1 MRNLSSRWKEKV
13 KNGMDVHYL
22 KYADITLTDGT
33 VLNLTNADLWQNGMT
48 FEDSVSG
55 DSSFDIGSAIIN
67 VLTLSI
73 NNFEGQYSDYDFEG
87 AEAVCYIGLQF
98 DDGIIEKTRICTAT
112 VVEQPEDETVSID
125 LTCED
130 NMRKF
135 DRNYSESKLIYPATR
150 EQIVRDA
157 CEVCGVTLQTVH
169 FDNDDYIVKA
179 RPSDDALTFRQVLQW
194 VAQIGCQWM
203 RCDEYGRLCVSWFDD
218 ITEEKLIINENG
230 VLTTSSESNIVL
242 KMSNQDETLTAEN
255 GILFEN
261 DGTLSLYAVD
271 GKGNVSNVSS
281 TYGFTPQHTDVVIT
295 GVLVTEYNDSVGEEP
310 EKYMAG
316 LKGYVLD
323 ISGNKLIQKG
333 EGKKIASM
341 IAEKCVGM
349 SFRPFESECPTN
361 ISLEAG
367 DVVII
372 VDRNRKVYK
381 SFITTTTL
389 QPGNGQKIACNA
401 KSAAKNSSTRYSQLT
416 QAYVEARKMI
426 KAEKTAREKALEEFG
441 KRMDAATGVYTT
453 IEKQEDGSEVFYL
466 HDKPTL
472 AESKAVWKMTSE
484 AWGVSTDGGKTWNGG
499 MTVDGDTI
507 VRILNAVGINADWIN
522 TGKLL
527 GKFIDAKNLRVSTED
542 GTVTFYINEKGQVF
556 IQPTAFFLSD
566 NKTLDEAIADKTIEE
581 AQKLTTLNVILSNE
595 YQAIVTD
602 ANGNYTTFPE
612 CSTTV
617 QVMYGVENVTND
629 ASYTITEDNVTG
641 TWDEKNHKYTVT
653 GLSADTGHVNFV
665 VNYKTFSITKQFSI
679 SKQKQGKQG
688 DKGDSATTYVIETD
702 TTVIMRTADETY
714 VPETVL
720 FKNYVVS
727 GNNKIL
733 RKSNI
738 LVQTTTDGST
748 FSTIKNVDVDDGQYT
763 LYLSTIASDVTAIRY
778 IFRSINLGN
787 PQLATVTIPIINDTE
802 LTEKQIFNLLTHNG
816 TRDLLT
822 YVDGKLYLNGT
833 YIKGKTVAADKL
845 NVEDLYAVAAS
856 IAQWTIKEN
865 YIQSKSGN
873 IRLYSDGRIKIGN
886 AVFSQSEDGDTA
898 CNIKYGLHLFCKNIT
913 DSSGFIDPSGMFAI
927 SGLASN
933 ASGSTLILYNNYV
946 YKLSSSSK
954 RYKKHV
960 KNMTSSEAERLLD
973 IPVVWF
979 EYNEG
984 YLASG
989 DRFEGKPLPGFY
1001 AEDVYDAFPEGAML
1015 NESGQVEDW
1024 NYRTMVPAMMKLI
1037 QDQQE
1042 TINSLNK
1049 RIERLERGE

>member
-1 MRNLSSRWKEKV
+1 MINVSNAFKKKIAEGYPV
-13 KNGMDVHYL
+13 IEEV
-22 KYADITLTDGT
+22 DITFPDGT
-33 VLNLTNADLWQNGMT
+33 VKTVNKEILNSGNDIVDGVDGSSFPIGQTVCKSLQLSLDNSQEQWKNYYFYGAKLRVKLKMELDDGTTETINRGMFTVTTPEEYGEDVELTALDDMYKANKTYTTSLAFPQDAYVVLQDACQRCGISLGTGSGAMEHATFPIQSVPDGMT
-48 FEDSVSG
+48 FRDVIGCIAMIESANARIDNGGYLQLVKWDFSGVNVDNAPTVDSEG
-55 DSSFDIGSAIIN
+55 FLKFGGGSAIDSSGYISPVGDWMIDSDGFLYLN
-67 VLTLSI
+67 EGVNAPQRLRDYLSAPTLSTDNI
-73 NNFEGQYSDYDFEG
+73 VITGIQLKSGDASYQYGSNEY
-87 AEAVCYIGLQF
+87 
-98 DDGIIEKTRICTAT
+98 
-112 VVEQPEDETVSID
+112 
-125 LTCED
+125 
-130 NMRKF
+130 
-135 DRNYSESKLIYPATR
+135 
-150 EQIVRDA
+150 
-157 CEVCGVTLQTVH
+157 
-169 FDNDDYIVKA
+169 
-179 RPSDDALTFRQVLQW
+179 VLQIENTLLQANQLPI
-194 VAQIGCQWM
+194 VAEWIGASLTGKQFRSM
-203 RCDEYGRLCVSWFDD
+203 EGDLLYNPLIEFGDMARTYDRKENVY
-218 ITEEKLIINENG
+218 ITPITYVASGLNG
-230 VLTTSSESNIVL
+230 ATTVRTQAESPIR
-242 KMSNQDETLTAEN
+242 
-255 GILFEN
+255 G
-261 DGTLSLYAVD
+261 
-271 GKGNVSNVSS
+271 SS
-281 TYGFTPQHTDVVIT
+281 TYNSD
-295 GVLVTEYNDSVGEEP
+295 
-310 EKYMAG
+310 A
-316 LKGYVLD
+316 LKT
-323 ISGNKLIQKG
+323 LIQA
-333 EGKKIASM
+333 KKLVEV
-341 IAEKCVGM
+341 EK
-349 SFRPFESECPTN
+349 N
-361 ISLEAG
+361 
-367 DVVII
+367 
-372 VDRNRKVYK
+372 
-381 SFITTTTL
+381 
-389 QPGNGQKIACNA
+389 
-401 KSAAKNSSTRYSQLT
+401 
-416 QAYVEARKMI
+416 
-426 KAEKTAREKALEEFG
+426 ARELAVGKLEEAMKNASG
-441 KRMDAATGVYTT
+441 LYETPVL
-453 IEKQEDGSEVFYL
+453 QEDGSTITYL

-472 AESKAVWKMTSE
+472 EESKTIIKFTAE
-484 AWGVSTDGGKTWNGG
+484 AIGVSNDGGKTYPYGFIL
-499 MTVDGDTI
+499 TGDLITK
-507 VRILNAVGINADWIN
+507 ILYAEGINADYIN

-602 ANGNYTTFPE
+602 ADGNYTTFPE

-629 ASYTITEDNVTG
+629 ASYTITEENITG

-665 VNYKTFSITKQFSI
+665 VNYKAFSITKQFSI
-679 SKQKQGKQG
+679 AKQKQGKQG

-720 FKNYVVS
+720 FKNYVIS
-727 GNNKIL
+727 GNNKTL

-748 FSTIKNVDVDDGQYT
+748 FSTIKNMNVDDGQYT

-787 PQLATVTIPIINDTE
+787 PQLATVTIPIVNDTE

-898 CNIKYGLHLFCKNIT
+898 CCVKYGMHIFCKNAT
-913 DSSGFIDPSGMFAI
+913 DSSGITDPSGMLAI
-927 SGLASN
+927 SGLTSN

-984 YLASG
+984 YLAPG

-1024 NYRTMVPAMMKLI
+1024 NYRTMIPAMLKLI
-1037 QDQQE
+1037 QNQQE
-1042 TINSLNK
+1042 TINNLVERVNK
-1049 RIERLERGE
+1049 LERKNIHE

>member
-1 MRNLSSRWKEKV
+1 MINVSNAFKKKIAEGYPV
-13 KNGMDVHYL
+13 IEEV
-22 KYADITLTDGT
+22 DITFPDGT
-33 VLNLTNADLWQNGMT
+33 VKTVNKEILNSGNDIVDGVDGSSFPIGQTVCKSLQLSLDNSQEQWKNYYFYGAKLRVKLKMELDDGTTETINRGMFTVTTPEEYGEDVELTALDDMYKANKTYTTSLAFPQDAYVVLQDACQRCGISLGTGSGAMEHATFPIQSVPDGMT
-48 FEDSVSG
+48 FRDVIGCIAMIESANARIDNGGYLKLVKWDFSGVNVDNAPTVDSEG
-55 DSSFDIGSAIIN
+55 FLKFGGGSAIDSSGYISPVGDWMIDSDGFLYLN
-67 VLTLSI
+67 EGVNAPQRLRDYLSAPTLST
-73 NNFEGQYSDYDFEG
+73 D
-87 AEAVCYIGLQF
+87 
-98 DDGIIEKTRICTAT
+98 
-112 VVEQPEDETVSID
+112 
-125 LTCED
+125 
-130 NMRKF
+130 
-135 DRNYSESKLIYPATR
+135 
-150 EQIVRDA
+150 
-157 CEVCGVTLQTVH
+157 
-169 FDNDDYIVKA
+169 
-179 RPSDDALTFRQVLQW
+179 
-194 VAQIGCQWM
+194 
-203 RCDEYGRLCVSWFDD
+203 
-218 ITEEKLIINENG
+218 
-230 VLTTSSESNIVL
+230 NIVITGIQV
-242 KMSNQDETLTAEN
+242 KSGDASYQYGSNEYILQIENTLLQANQLPVVAEWIGASLIGKQFRSMEGDLLYNPLIEFGDMARTYDRKENVYITPITYVASGLN
-255 GILFEN
+255 GATTVRTQAESPIR
-261 DGTLSLYAVD
+261 G
-271 GKGNVSNVSS
+271 SS
-281 TYGFTPQHTDVVIT
+281 TYNSD
-295 GVLVTEYNDSVGEEP
+295 
-310 EKYMAG
+310 A
-316 LKGYVLD
+316 LKT
-323 ISGNKLIQKG
+323 LIQA
-333 EGKKIASM
+333 KKLVE
-341 IAEKCVGM
+341 AEKNARELAVGK
-349 SFRPFESECPTN
+349 
-361 ISLEAG
+361 LEEAM
-367 DVVII
+367 
-372 VDRNRKVYK
+372 
-381 SFITTTTL
+381 
-389 QPGNGQKIACNA
+389 
-401 KSAAKNSSTRYSQLT
+401 KSASGLYETPVL
-416 QAYVEARKMI
+416 
-426 KAEKTAREKALEEFG
+426 
-441 KRMDAATGVYTT
+441 
-453 IEKQEDGSEVFYL
+453 QEDGSTITYL

-472 AESKAVWKMTSE
+472 EESKTIIKFTAE
-484 AWGVSTDGGKTWNGG
+484 AIGVSNDGGKTYPYGFIL
-499 MTVDGDTI
+499 TGDLITK
-507 VRILNAVGINADWIN
+507 ILYAEGINADYIN
-522 TGKLL
+522 AGKLL
-527 GKFIDAKNLRVSTED
+527 GEFIDAKNLRVSTED

-602 ANGNYTTFPE
+602 ANGNYTAFPE

-617 QVMYGVENVTND
+617 QVMYGAENVTND
-629 ASYTITEDNVTG
+629 ASYTITEENITG
-641 TWDEKNHKYTVT
+641 TWNEKNHKYTAT

-665 VNYKTFSITKQFSI
+665 VKYKTFSITKQFSI
-679 SKQKQGKQG
+679 AKQKQGKQG

-702 TTVIMRTADETY
+702 TTVIMRTADGTY

-727 GNNKIL
+727 GSNKTL

-748 FSTIKNVDVDDGQYT
+748 FSTIKNMNVDDGQYT

-845 NVEDLYAVAAS
+845 NVDDLYAVAAS
-856 IAQWTIKEN
+856 IAQWIIKEN

-873 IRLYSDGRIKIGN
+873 IRLYSDGRLQIGN
-886 AVFSQSEDGDTA
+886 SVFSQSKDGDTA

-960 KNMTSSEAERLLD
+960 KNMTSSEAKRLLD

-984 YLASG
+984 YLAPG
-989 DRFEGKPLPGFY
+989 DRFDGKPLPGFY
-1001 AEDVYDAFPEGAML
+1001 AEDVYNAFPECAML

-1024 NYRTMVPAMMKLI
+1024 NYRTMIPAMMKLI

>member
-1 MRNLSSRWKEKV
+1 MINVSNAFKKKIAEGYPV
-13 KNGMDVHYL
+13 IEEV
-22 KYADITLTDGT
+22 DITFSDGT
-33 VLNLTNADLWQNGMT
+33 VKTVNEEILNSGNDIVDGVDGSSFPIGQTVCKSLQLSLDNSQEQWKNYYFYGAKLRVKLKMELDDGTTETINRGMFTVTTPEEYGEDVELTALDDMYKANKTYTTSLAFPQDAYVVLQDACQRCGISLGTGSGAMEHATFPIQSVPDGMT
-48 FEDSVSG
+48 FRDVIGCIAMIESANARIDNGGYLQLVKWDFSGVNVDNAPTVDSEG
-55 DSSFDIGSAIIN
+55 FLKFGGGSAIDSSGYISPVGDWMIDPDGFLYLN
-67 VLTLSI
+67 EGVNAPQRLRDYLSAPTLS
-73 NNFEGQYSDYDFEG
+73 
-87 AEAVCYIGLQF
+87 
-98 DDGIIEKTRICTAT
+98 T
-112 VVEQPEDETVSID
+112 
-125 LTCED
+125 D
-130 NMRKF
+130 N
-135 DRNYSESKLIYPATR
+135 I
-150 EQIVRDA
+150 
-157 CEVCGVTLQTVH
+157 
-169 FDNDDYIVKA
+169 
-179 RPSDDALTFRQVLQW
+179 
-194 VAQIGCQWM
+194 
-203 RCDEYGRLCVSWFDD
+203 
-218 ITEEKLIINENG
+218 
-230 VLTTSSESNIVL
+230 
-242 KMSNQDETLTAEN
+242 
-255 GILFEN
+255 
-261 DGTLSLYAVD
+261 
-271 GKGNVSNVSS
+271 
-281 TYGFTPQHTDVVIT
+281 VIT
-295 GVLVTEYNDSVGEEP
+295 GIQVKSGDVSYQYGSNE
-310 EKYMAG
+310 
-316 LKGYVLD
+316 YVLQIENTLLQAKQLPVVAEWIGASLVGKQFRSMEGD
-323 ISGNKLIQKG
+323 LLYNPLIEFGDMARTYDRKENVYITPITYVASGLNGATTVRTQAESPIRGNSTYNSDALKTLIQA
-333 EGKKIASM
+333 KKLVE
-341 IAEKCVGM
+341 AEK
-349 SFRPFESECPTN
+349 S
-361 ISLEAG
+361 
-367 DVVII
+367 
-372 VDRNRKVYK
+372 
-381 SFITTTTL
+381 
-389 QPGNGQKIACNA
+389 
-401 KSAAKNSSTRYSQLT
+401 
-416 QAYVEARKMI
+416 
-426 KAEKTAREKALEEFG
+426 ARELAVGKLEEAMKG
-441 KRMDAATGVYTT
+441 ASGLYETSVL
-453 IEKQEDGSEVFYL
+453 QEDGSTITYL

-472 AESKAVWKMTSE
+472 EESKTIIKFTAE
-484 AWGVSTDGGKTWNGG
+484 AIGVSNDGGKTYPYGFIL
-499 MTVDGDTI
+499 TGDLITKF
-507 VRILNAVGINADWIN
+507 LYAEGINAYYIN
-522 TGKLL
+522 AGKLL

-602 ANGNYTTFPE
+602 ADGNYATFPE

-617 QVMYGVENVTND
+617 QVMYGAQNVTND
-629 ASYTITEDNVTG
+629 ASYTITEKNITG

-679 SKQKQGKQG
+679 AKQKQGKQG
-688 DKGDSATTYVIETD
+688 NKGDSATTYVIETD

-727 GNNKIL
+727 GNNKTL

-748 FSTIKNVDVDDGQYT
+748 FSTIKNMNVDDGQYT

-873 IRLYSDGRIKIGN
+873 IRLYSDGRLRIGN
-886 AVFSQSEDGDTA
+886 SVFSQSTDGDTA
-898 CNIKYGLHLFCKNIT
+898 CWIKYGLHLFCKNAT
-913 DSSGFIDPSGMFAI
+913 DSSGITDPSGMFAI
-927 SGLASN
+927 SGLTSN

-979 EYNEG
+979 RYNDG
-984 YLASG
+984 YLAPG

-1001 AEDVYDAFPEGAML
+1001 AEDVYDAFPECAML

-1024 NYRTMVPAMMKLI
+1024 NYRTMIPAMMKLI

>member
-1 MRNLSSRWKEKV
+1 MINVSNAFKKKIVEGYPV
-13 KNGMDVHYL
+13 IEEV
-22 KYADITLTDGT
+22 DITFPDGT
-33 VLNLTNADLWQNGMT
+33 VKTVNKEILNSGNDIVDGVDGSSFPIGQTVCKSLQLSLDNSQEQWKNYYFYGAKLRVKLKMELDDGTTETINRGMFTVTTPEEYGEDVELTALDDMYKANKTYTTSLAFPQDAYVVLQDACQRCGISLGTGSGAMEHATFPIQSVPDGMT
-48 FEDSVSG
+48 FRDVIGCIAMIESANARIDNGGYLQLVKWDFSGVNVDNAPTVDSEG
-55 DSSFDIGSAIIN
+55 FLKFGGGSAIDSSGYISPVGDWMIDSDGFLYLN
-67 VLTLSI
+67 EGVNAPQRLRDYLSAPTLST
-73 NNFEGQYSDYDFEG
+73 D
-87 AEAVCYIGLQF
+87 
-98 DDGIIEKTRICTAT
+98 
-112 VVEQPEDETVSID
+112 
-125 LTCED
+125 
-130 NMRKF
+130 
-135 DRNYSESKLIYPATR
+135 
-150 EQIVRDA
+150 
-157 CEVCGVTLQTVH
+157 
-169 FDNDDYIVKA
+169 
-179 RPSDDALTFRQVLQW
+179 
-194 VAQIGCQWM
+194 
-203 RCDEYGRLCVSWFDD
+203 
-218 ITEEKLIINENG
+218 
-230 VLTTSSESNIVL
+230 NIVITGIQV
-242 KMSNQDETLTAEN
+242 KSGDASYQYGSNEYILQIENTLLQANQLPVVAEWIGASLIGKQFRSMEGDLLYNPLIEFGDMARTYDRKENVYITPITYAASGLN
-255 GILFEN
+255 GATTVKTQAESPIR
-261 DGTLSLYAVD
+261 G
-271 GKGNVSNVSS
+271 SS
-281 TYGFTPQHTDVVIT
+281 TYNSD
-295 GVLVTEYNDSVGEEP
+295 
-310 EKYMAG
+310 A
-316 LKGYVLD
+316 LKT
-323 ISGNKLIQKG
+323 LIQA
-333 EGKKIASM
+333 KKLVEV
-341 IAEKCVGM
+341 EK
-349 SFRPFESECPTN
+349 N
-361 ISLEAG
+361 
-367 DVVII
+367 
-372 VDRNRKVYK
+372 
-381 SFITTTTL
+381 
-389 QPGNGQKIACNA
+389 
-401 KSAAKNSSTRYSQLT
+401 
-416 QAYVEARKMI
+416 
-426 KAEKTAREKALEEFG
+426 ARELAVGKLEEAMKNASG
-441 KRMDAATGVYTT
+441 LYETPVL
-453 IEKQEDGSEVFYL
+453 QEDGSTITYL

-472 AESKAVWKMTSE
+472 EESKTIIKFTAE
-484 AWGVSTDGGKTWNGG
+484 AIGVSNDGGKTYPYGFIL
-499 MTVDGDTI
+499 TGDLITK
-507 VRILNAVGINADWIN
+507 ILYAEGINADYIN
-522 TGKLL
+522 AGKLL

-602 ANGNYTTFPE
+602 ADGNYTTFPE

-629 ASYTITEDNVTG
+629 ASYTIAEENVTG
-641 TWDEKNHKYTVT
+641 SWDEKNHKYTVT

-679 SKQKQGKQG
+679 AKQKQGKQG
-688 DKGDSATTYVIETD
+688 NKGDSATTYVIETD

-748 FSTIKNVDVDDGQYT
+748 FNTIKNMNVDDGQYT

-856 IAQWTIKEN
+856 IAQWVIKES

-873 IRLYSDGRIKIGN
+873 IRLYSDGRLRIGN
-886 AVFSQSEDGDTA
+886 SVFSQSTDGDTA
-898 CNIKYGLHLFCKNIT
+898 CWIKYGLHLFCKNAT
-913 DSSGFIDPSGMFAI
+913 DSSGITDPSGMFAI
-927 SGLASN
+927 SGLTRN

-960 KNMTSSEAERLLD
+960 KNMTSGEAERLLD

-979 EYNEG
+979 KYNEG
-984 YLASG
+984 YLAPG

-1042 TINSLNK
+1042 TINSLIK

>member
-1 MRNLSSRWKEKV
+1 MINVSNAFKKKIAEGYPV
-13 KNGMDVHYL
+13 IEEV
-22 KYADITLTDGT
+22 DITFSDGT
-33 VLNLTNADLWQNGMT
+33 VKTVNKEILNSGNDIVDGVDGSSFPVGQTVCKSLQLFLDNSQEQWKNYYFYGAKLRVKLKMELDDGTTETINKGSFTVTTPEEYGEDVELTALDDMYKANKTYTTSLAFPQDAYVVLRDACQRCGISLGIGSGAMEHATFQIQSVPDGMT
-48 FEDSVSG
+48 FRDVIGCIAMIESANARIDNGGYLQLVKWDFSGVNVDNAPTVDSEGFLKFGGGSVIDSSGYISPVGDWMIDPDGFLYLNEGVNAPQRLRDYLSAPTLSTDNIVITGIQVKSG
-55 DSSFDIGSAIIN
+55 DASYQYGSN
-67 VLTLSI
+67 EYVLQIENTL
-73 NNFEGQYSDYDFEG
+73 
-87 AEAVCYIGLQF
+87 
-98 DDGIIEKTRICTAT
+98 
-112 VVEQPEDETVSID
+112 
-125 LTCED
+125 
-130 NMRKF
+130 
-135 DRNYSESKLIYPATR
+135 
-150 EQIVRDA
+150 
-157 CEVCGVTLQTVH
+157 LQTNQLSVVAEWIGASLIGKQ
-169 FDNDDYIVKA
+169 FRSMEGDLLYNPLIEFGDMARTYDRKENVYIT
-179 RPSDDALTFRQVLQW
+179 PITY
-194 VAQIGCQWM
+194 VASG
-203 RCDEYGRLCVSWFDD
+203 L
-218 ITEEKLIINENG
+218 NG
-230 VLTTSSESNIVL
+230 ATTVRTQAESPIR
-242 KMSNQDETLTAEN
+242 
-255 GILFEN
+255 G
-261 DGTLSLYAVD
+261 
-271 GKGNVSNVSS
+271 SS
-281 TYGFTPQHTDVVIT
+281 TYNSN
-295 GVLVTEYNDSVGEEP
+295 VLKT
-310 EKYMAG
+310 
-316 LKGYVLD
+316 
-323 ISGNKLIQKG
+323 LIQA
-333 EGKKIASM
+333 KKLVEV
-341 IAEKCVGM
+341 EK
-349 SFRPFESECPTN
+349 N
-361 ISLEAG
+361 
-367 DVVII
+367 
-372 VDRNRKVYK
+372 
-381 SFITTTTL
+381 
-389 QPGNGQKIACNA
+389 
-401 KSAAKNSSTRYSQLT
+401 
-416 QAYVEARKMI
+416 
-426 KAEKTAREKALEEFG
+426 ARELAVGKLEEAMKNASG
-441 KRMDAATGVYTT
+441 LYETPVL
-453 IEKQEDGSEVFYL
+453 QEDGSTITYL

-472 AESKAVWKMTSE
+472 EESKTIIKFTAE
-484 AWGVSTDGGKTWNGG
+484 AIGVSNDGGKTYPYGFIL
-499 MTVDGDTI
+499 TGDLIT
-507 VRILNAVGINADWIN
+507 RILYAEGINADYIN

-542 GTVTFYINEKGQVF
+542 GAVTFYINEKGQVF

-617 QVMYGVENVTND
+617 QVMYGAQNVTND
-629 ASYTITEDNVTG
+629 ASYTITEENITG

-665 VNYKTFSITKQFSI
+665 VSYKTFSITKQFSI
-679 SKQKQGKQG
+679 AKQKQGKQG
-688 DKGDSATTYVIETD
+688 NKGDSATTYVIETD
-702 TTVIMRTADETY
+702 ATVIMRTADETY

-727 GNNKIL
+727 GSNKTL

-738 LVQTTTDGST
+738 LVQTTIDGST
-748 FSTIKNVDVDDGQYT
+748 FSTIKNVNVDDGQYT

-822 YVDGKLYLNGT
+822 YVDGKLFLNGT

-845 NVEDLYAVAAS
+845 NVDDLYAVAAS

-984 YLASG
+984 YLAPG

-1042 TINSLNK
+1042 TINSLIK

>member
-1 MRNLSSRWKEKV
+1 MINVSNAFKKKIAEGYPV
-13 KNGMDVHYL
+13 IEEV
-22 KYADITLTDGT
+22 DITFPDGT
-33 VLNLTNADLWQNGMT
+33 VKTVNKEILNSGNDIVDGVDGSSFPIGQTVCKSLQLSLDNSQEQWKNYYFYGAKLRVKLKMELDDGTTETINRGMFTVTTPEEYGEDVELTALDDMYKANKTYTTSLAFPQDAYVVLQDACQRCGISLGTGSGAMEHATFPIQSVPDGMT
-48 FEDSVSG
+48 FRDVIGCIAMIESANARIDNGGYLQLVKWDFSGVNVDNAPTVDSEG
-55 DSSFDIGSAIIN
+55 FLKFGGGSAIDSSGYISPVGDWMIDSDGFLYLN
-67 VLTLSI
+67 EGVNAPQRLRDYLSAPTLST
-73 NNFEGQYSDYDFEG
+73 D
-87 AEAVCYIGLQF
+87 
-98 DDGIIEKTRICTAT
+98 
-112 VVEQPEDETVSID
+112 
-125 LTCED
+125 
-130 NMRKF
+130 
-135 DRNYSESKLIYPATR
+135 
-150 EQIVRDA
+150 
-157 CEVCGVTLQTVH
+157 
-169 FDNDDYIVKA
+169 
-179 RPSDDALTFRQVLQW
+179 
-194 VAQIGCQWM
+194 
-203 RCDEYGRLCVSWFDD
+203 
-218 ITEEKLIINENG
+218 
-230 VLTTSSESNIVL
+230 NIVITGIQV
-242 KMSNQDETLTAEN
+242 KSGDASYQYGSNEYILQIENTLLQANQLPVVAEWIGASLIGKQFRSMEGDLLYNPLIEFGDMARTYDRKENVYITPITYVASGLN
-255 GILFEN
+255 GATTVKTQAESPIR
-261 DGTLSLYAVD
+261 G
-271 GKGNVSNVSS
+271 SS
-281 TYGFTPQHTDVVIT
+281 TYNSD
-295 GVLVTEYNDSVGEEP
+295 
-310 EKYMAG
+310 A
-316 LKGYVLD
+316 LKT
-323 ISGNKLIQKG
+323 LIQA
-333 EGKKIASM
+333 KKLVEV
-341 IAEKCVGM
+341 EK
-349 SFRPFESECPTN
+349 N
-361 ISLEAG
+361 
-367 DVVII
+367 
-372 VDRNRKVYK
+372 
-381 SFITTTTL
+381 
-389 QPGNGQKIACNA
+389 
-401 KSAAKNSSTRYSQLT
+401 
-416 QAYVEARKMI
+416 
-426 KAEKTAREKALEEFG
+426 ARELAVGKLEEAMKNASG
-441 KRMDAATGVYTT
+441 LYETPVL
-453 IEKQEDGSEVFYL
+453 QEDGSTITYL

-472 AESKAVWKMTSE
+472 EESKTIIKFTAE
-484 AWGVSTDGGKTWNGG
+484 AIGVSNDGGKTYPYGFIL
-499 MTVDGDTI
+499 TGDLITK
-507 VRILNAVGINADWIN
+507 ILYAEGINADYIN

-602 ANGNYTTFPE
+602 ADGNYTTFPE

-617 QVMYGVENVTND
+617 QVMYGAENVTND
-629 ASYTITEDNVTG
+629 VSYTITEDNVTG

-679 SKQKQGKQG
+679 AKQKQGKQG
-688 DKGDSATTYVIETD
+688 NKGDSATTYVIETD
-702 TTVIMRTADETY
+702 ATVIMRTADETY

-727 GNNKIL
+727 GNNKTL

-748 FSTIKNVDVDDGQYT
+748 FNTIKNMNVDDGQYT

-856 IAQWTIKEN
+856 IAQWVIKEN

-873 IRLYSDGRIKIGN
+873 IRLYSDGRLRIGN
-886 AVFSQSEDGDTA
+886 SVFSQSTDGDTA
-898 CNIKYGLHLFCKNIT
+898 CCIKYGLHLFCKNAT
-913 DSSGFIDPSGMFAI
+913 DSSGITDPSGMFAI
-927 SGLASN
+927 SGLTSN

-984 YLASG
+984 YLAPG

>member
-1 MRNLSSRWKEKV
+1 MINVSNAFKKKIAEGYPV
-13 KNGMDVHYL
+13 IEEV
-22 KYADITLTDGT
+22 DITFPNGTVKTVNKEILNSGNDIVDGVDGSSFPVGQTVCKSLQLSLDNSQEQWKNYYFYGAKLRVKLKMELDDGT
-33 VLNLTNADLWQNGMT
+33 TETINRGTFTVTTPEEYGEDVELTALDDMYKANKTYTTSLAFPQDAYVVLQDACQRCGISLGTGSGAMEHATFPIQSVPDGMT
-48 FEDSVSG
+48 FRDVIGCIAMIESANARIDNSGYLQLVKWDFSGVNVDNAPTVDSEG
-55 DSSFDIGSAIIN
+55 FIKFGGGSAIDSSGYISPVGDWMIDSDGFLYLN
-67 VLTLSI
+67 EGVNAPQRLRDYLSAPTLSTDNI
-73 NNFEGQYSDYDFEG
+73 IITGIQVKSGDASYQYGSNEY
-87 AEAVCYIGLQF
+87 
-98 DDGIIEKTRICTAT
+98 
-112 VVEQPEDETVSID
+112 
-125 LTCED
+125 
-130 NMRKF
+130 
-135 DRNYSESKLIYPATR
+135 
-150 EQIVRDA
+150 
-157 CEVCGVTLQTVH
+157 
-169 FDNDDYIVKA
+169 
-179 RPSDDALTFRQVLQW
+179 VLQIENTLLQANQLPV
-194 VAQIGCQWM
+194 VAEWIGTSLIGKQFRSM
-203 RCDEYGRLCVSWFDD
+203 EGDLLYNPLIEFGDMARTYDRKENVY
-218 ITEEKLIINENG
+218 ITPITYVASGLNG
-230 VLTTSSESNIVL
+230 TTTVKTQAESPIR
-242 KMSNQDETLTAEN
+242 
-255 GILFEN
+255 G
-261 DGTLSLYAVD
+261 
-271 GKGNVSNVSS
+271 SS
-281 TYGFTPQHTDVVIT
+281 TYNSD
-295 GVLVTEYNDSVGEEP
+295 
-310 EKYMAG
+310 A
-316 LKGYVLD
+316 LKT
-323 ISGNKLIQKG
+323 LIQA
-333 EGKKIASM
+333 KKLVEV
-341 IAEKCVGM
+341 EK
-349 SFRPFESECPTN
+349 N
-361 ISLEAG
+361 
-367 DVVII
+367 
-372 VDRNRKVYK
+372 
-381 SFITTTTL
+381 
-389 QPGNGQKIACNA
+389 
-401 KSAAKNSSTRYSQLT
+401 
-416 QAYVEARKMI
+416 
-426 KAEKTAREKALEEFG
+426 ARELA
-441 KRMDAATGVYTT
+441 V
-453 IEKQEDGSEVFYL
+453 EKLGEVMKNASGLYETSVLQEDGSTITYL

-472 AESKAVWKMTSE
+472 EESKTIIKFTAE
-484 AWGVSTDGGKTWNGG
+484 AIGVSNDGGKTYPYGFIL
-499 MTVDGDTI
+499 TGDLIT
-507 VRILNAVGINADWIN
+507 RILYAEGINADYIN
-522 TGKLL
+522 AGKLL
-527 GKFIDAKNLRVSTED
+527 GEFIDAKNLRVSTED

-617 QVMYGVENVTND
+617 QVMYGAENVTNN
-629 ASYTITEDNVTG
+629 ASYTVTVENITG
-641 TWDEKNHKYTVT
+641 SWDENNHKYTVT
-653 GLSADTGHVNFV
+653 GLSVDTGHVNFV

-679 SKQKQGKQG
+679 AKQKQGKQG

-702 TTVIMRTADETY
+702 ATVIMRTADETY

-727 GNNKIL
+727 GNNKTL

-802 LTEKQIFNLLTHNG
+802 LTEKQIFNLLTDNG

-886 AVFSQSEDGDTA
+886 AVFSQSTDGDTA
-898 CNIKYGLHLFCKNIT
+898 CNIKYGLHLFCKNAT
-913 DSSGFIDPSGMFAI
+913 DSSGITDPSGMFAI
-927 SGLASN
+927 SGLTSN
-933 ASGSTLILYNNYV
+933 ASGSTLILHNNYV

-984 YLASG
+984 YLAPG

-1001 AEDVYDAFPEGAML
+1001 AEDVYEAFPEGAML
-1015 NESGQVEDW
+1015 NEDGQVEDW
-1024 NYRTMVPAMMKLI
+1024 NYRTMIPAMLKLI

>member
-1 MRNLSSRWKEKV
+1 MINVSNAFKKKIAEGYPV
-13 KNGMDVHYL
+13 IEEV
-22 KYADITLTDGT
+22 DITFSDGT
-33 VLNLTNADLWQNGMT
+33 VKTVNEEILNSGNDIVDGVDGSSFPIGQTVCKSLQLSLDNSQEQWKNYYFYGAKLRVKLKMELDDGTTETINRGMFTVTTPEEYGEDVELTALDDMHKANKTYTTSLAFPQDAYVVLQDACQRCGISLGTGSGAMEHATFPIQSVPDGMT
-48 FEDSVSG
+48 FRDVIGCIAMIESANARIDNGGYLQLVKWDFSGVNVDNAPTVDSEGFLKFGGGSVIDSSGYISPVGDWMIDPDGFLYLNEGVNAPQRLRDYLSAPTLSTDNIVITGIQVKSG
-55 DSSFDIGSAIIN
+55 DTSYQYGSN
-67 VLTLSI
+67 
-73 NNFEGQYSDYDFEG
+73 EY
-87 AEAVCYIGLQF
+87 
-98 DDGIIEKTRICTAT
+98 
-112 VVEQPEDETVSID
+112 
-125 LTCED
+125 
-130 NMRKF
+130 
-135 DRNYSESKLIYPATR
+135 
-150 EQIVRDA
+150 
-157 CEVCGVTLQTVH
+157 
-169 FDNDDYIVKA
+169 
-179 RPSDDALTFRQVLQW
+179 VLQIENTLLQANQLPV
-194 VAQIGCQWM
+194 VAEWIGASLVGKQFRSM
-203 RCDEYGRLCVSWFDD
+203 EGDLLYNPLIEFGDMARTYDRKENVY
-218 ITEEKLIINENG
+218 ITPITYVASGLNG
-230 VLTTSSESNIVL
+230 ATTVRTQAESPIR
-242 KMSNQDETLTAEN
+242 
-255 GILFEN
+255 G
-261 DGTLSLYAVD
+261 
-271 GKGNVSNVSS
+271 SS
-281 TYGFTPQHTDVVIT
+281 TYNSD
-295 GVLVTEYNDSVGEEP
+295 
-310 EKYMAG
+310 A
-316 LKGYVLD
+316 LKT
-323 ISGNKLIQKG
+323 LIQA
-333 EGKKIASM
+333 KKLVE
-341 IAEKCVGM
+341 AEK
-349 SFRPFESECPTN
+349 S
-361 ISLEAG
+361 
-367 DVVII
+367 
-372 VDRNRKVYK
+372 
-381 SFITTTTL
+381 
-389 QPGNGQKIACNA
+389 
-401 KSAAKNSSTRYSQLT
+401 
-416 QAYVEARKMI
+416 
-426 KAEKTAREKALEEFG
+426 ARELAVGKLEEAMKG
-441 KRMDAATGVYTT
+441 ASGLYETSVL
-453 IEKQEDGSEVFYL
+453 QEDGSTITYL

-472 AESKAVWKMTSE
+472 EESKTIIKFTAE
-484 AWGVSTDGGKTWNGG
+484 AIGVSNDGGKTYPYGFIL
-499 MTVDGDTI
+499 TGDLITKF
-507 VRILNAVGINADWIN
+507 LYAEGINADYIDA
-522 TGKLL
+522 GKLL

-602 ANGNYTTFPE
+602 ADGNYATFPE

-617 QVMYGVENVTND
+617 QVMYGAQNVTND
-629 ASYTITEDNVTG
+629 ASYTITEKNITG

-679 SKQKQGKQG
+679 AKQKQGKQG
-688 DKGDSATTYVIETD
+688 NKGDSATTYVIETD

-727 GNNKIL
+727 GNNKTL

-748 FSTIKNVDVDDGQYT
+748 FSTIKNMNVDDGQYT

-873 IRLYSDGRIKIGN
+873 IRLYSDGRLRIGN
-886 AVFSQSEDGDTA
+886 SVFSQSTDGDTA
-898 CNIKYGLHLFCKNIT
+898 CWIKYGLHLFCKNAT
-913 DSSGFIDPSGMFAI
+913 DSSGITDPSGMFAI
-927 SGLASN
+927 SGLTSN

-979 EYNEG
+979 RYNDG
-984 YLASG
+984 YLAPG

-1001 AEDVYDAFPEGAML
+1001 AEDVYDAFPECAML

-1024 NYRTMVPAMMKLI
+1024 NYRTMIPAMMKLI

>member
-1 MRNLSSRWKEKV
+1 MINVSNAFKKKIAEGYPV
-13 KNGMDVHYL
+13 IEEV
-22 KYADITLTDGT
+22 DITFSDGT
-33 VLNLTNADLWQNGMT
+33 VKTVNKEILNSGNDIVDGVDGSSFPIGQTVCKSLQLSLDNSQEQWKNYYFYGAKLRVKLKMELDDGTTETINKGSFTVTTPEEYGEDVELTALDDMYKANKTYTTSLAFPQDAYVVLQDACQRCGISWGTGSGVMEHATFPIQSVPDGMT
-48 FEDSVSG
+48 FRDVIGCIAMIESANARIDNGGYLQLVKWDFSGVNVDNAPTVDSEGFLKFGGGSTIDSSGYISPVGDWMIDSDGFLYLNEGVNAPQRLRDYLSAPTLSTDNIVITGIQLKSG
-55 DSSFDIGSAIIN
+55 DASYQYGSN
-67 VLTLSI
+67 
-73 NNFEGQYSDYDFEG
+73 EY
-87 AEAVCYIGLQF
+87 
-98 DDGIIEKTRICTAT
+98 
-112 VVEQPEDETVSID
+112 
-125 LTCED
+125 
-130 NMRKF
+130 
-135 DRNYSESKLIYPATR
+135 
-150 EQIVRDA
+150 
-157 CEVCGVTLQTVH
+157 
-169 FDNDDYIVKA
+169 
-179 RPSDDALTFRQVLQW
+179 VLQIENTLLQANQLPV
-194 VAQIGCQWM
+194 VAEWIGASLIGKQFRSM
-203 RCDEYGRLCVSWFDD
+203 EGDLLYNPLIEFGDMARTYDRKENVY
-218 ITEEKLIINENG
+218 ITPITYVASGLNG
-230 VLTTSSESNIVL
+230 ATTVRTQAESPIR
-242 KMSNQDETLTAEN
+242 
-255 GILFEN
+255 G
-261 DGTLSLYAVD
+261 
-271 GKGNVSNVSS
+271 SS
-281 TYGFTPQHTDVVIT
+281 TYNSD
-295 GVLVTEYNDSVGEEP
+295 
-310 EKYMAG
+310 A
-316 LKGYVLD
+316 LKT
-323 ISGNKLIQKG
+323 LIQA
-333 EGKKIASM
+333 KKLVEV
-341 IAEKCVGM
+341 EK
-349 SFRPFESECPTN
+349 N
-361 ISLEAG
+361 
-367 DVVII
+367 
-372 VDRNRKVYK
+372 
-381 SFITTTTL
+381 
-389 QPGNGQKIACNA
+389 
-401 KSAAKNSSTRYSQLT
+401 
-416 QAYVEARKMI
+416 
-426 KAEKTAREKALEEFG
+426 ARELAVGKLEEAMKNASG
-441 KRMDAATGVYTT
+441 LYETPVL
-453 IEKQEDGSEVFYL
+453 QEDGSTITYL

-472 AESKAVWKMTSE
+472 EESKTIIKFTAE
-484 AWGVSTDGGKTWNGG
+484 AIGVSNDGGKTYPYGFIL
-499 MTVDGDTI
+499 TGDLITK
-507 VRILNAVGINADWIN
+507 ILYAEGINADYIN

-602 ANGNYTTFPE
+602 ADGNYTTFPK

-617 QVMYGVENVTND
+617 QVMYGAQNVTND

-679 SKQKQGKQG
+679 AKQKQGKQG
-688 DKGDSATTYVIETD
+688 NKGDSATTYVIETD
-702 TTVIMRTADETY
+702 ATVIMRTADETY

-727 GNNKIL
+727 GNNKTL

-748 FSTIKNVDVDDGQYT
+748 FNTIKNMNVDDGQYT

-856 IAQWTIKEN
+856 IAQWIIKEN

-927 SGLASN
+927 SGLTSN

-984 YLASG
+984 YLAPG

>member
-1 MRNLSSRWKEKV
+1 MINVSNAFKKKIVEGYPV
-13 KNGMDVHYL
+13 IEEV
-22 KYADITLTDGT
+22 DITFPDGT
-33 VLNLTNADLWQNGMT
+33 VKTVNKEILNSGNDIVDGVDGSSFPIGQTVCKSLQLSLDNSQEQWKNYYFYGAKLRVKLKMELDDGTTETINRGMFTVTTPEEYGEDVELTALDDMYKANKTYTTSLAFPQDAYVVLQDACQRCGISLGTGSGAMEHATFPIQSVPDGMT
-48 FEDSVSG
+48 FRDVIGCIAMIESANARIDNGGYLQLVKWDFSGVNVDNAPTVDSEG
-55 DSSFDIGSAIIN
+55 FLKFGGGSAIDSSGYISPVGDWMIDSDGFLYLN
-67 VLTLSI
+67 EGVNAPQRLRDYLSAPTLSTDNI
-73 NNFEGQYSDYDFEG
+73 VITGIQVKSGDASYQYGSNEY
-87 AEAVCYIGLQF
+87 
-98 DDGIIEKTRICTAT
+98 
-112 VVEQPEDETVSID
+112 
-125 LTCED
+125 
-130 NMRKF
+130 
-135 DRNYSESKLIYPATR
+135 
-150 EQIVRDA
+150 
-157 CEVCGVTLQTVH
+157 
-169 FDNDDYIVKA
+169 
-179 RPSDDALTFRQVLQW
+179 VLQIENTLLQANQLPV
-194 VAQIGCQWM
+194 VAEWIGASLTGKQFRSM
-203 RCDEYGRLCVSWFDD
+203 EGDLLYNPLIEFGDMARTYDRKENVY
-218 ITEEKLIINENG
+218 ITPITYVASGLNG
-230 VLTTSSESNIVL
+230 ATTVRTQAESPIR
-242 KMSNQDETLTAEN
+242 
-255 GILFEN
+255 G
-261 DGTLSLYAVD
+261 
-271 GKGNVSNVSS
+271 SS
-281 TYGFTPQHTDVVIT
+281 TYNSD
-295 GVLVTEYNDSVGEEP
+295 
-310 EKYMAG
+310 A
-316 LKGYVLD
+316 LKT
-323 ISGNKLIQKG
+323 LIQA
-333 EGKKIASM
+333 KKLVE
-341 IAEKCVGM
+341 AEK
-349 SFRPFESECPTN
+349 S
-361 ISLEAG
+361 
-367 DVVII
+367 
-372 VDRNRKVYK
+372 
-381 SFITTTTL
+381 
-389 QPGNGQKIACNA
+389 
-401 KSAAKNSSTRYSQLT
+401 
-416 QAYVEARKMI
+416 
-426 KAEKTAREKALEEFG
+426 ARELAVGKLEEAMKG
-441 KRMDAATGVYTT
+441 ASGLYETSVL
-453 IEKQEDGSEVFYL
+453 QEDGSTITYL

-472 AESKAVWKMTSE
+472 EESKTIIKFTAE
-484 AWGVSTDGGKTWNGG
+484 AIGVSNDGGKTYPYGFIL
-499 MTVDGDTI
+499 TGDLITKF
-507 VRILNAVGINADWIN
+507 LYAEGINADYIN
-522 TGKLL
+522 AGKLL

-602 ANGNYTTFPE
+602 ADGNYTTFPE

-617 QVMYGVENVTND
+617 QVMYGAENVTND
-629 ASYTITEDNVTG
+629 VSYTITEDNVTG

-679 SKQKQGKQG
+679 AKQKQGKQG
-688 DKGDSATTYVIETD
+688 NKGDSATTYVIETD
-702 TTVIMRTADETY
+702 ATVIMRTADETY

-727 GNNKIL
+727 GNNKTL

-748 FSTIKNVDVDDGQYT
+748 FNTIKNMNVDDGQYT

-822 YVDGKLYLNGT
+822 YVDDKLYLNGT

-873 IRLYSDGRIKIGN
+873 IRLYSDGRLQIGN
-886 AVFSQSEDGDTA
+886 SVFSQSTDGDTA
-898 CNIKYGLHLFCKNIT
+898 CNIKYGLHLFCKNAT
-913 DSSGFIDPSGMFAI
+913 DSSGITDPSGMFAI
-927 SGLASN
+927 SGLTSN

-984 YLASG
+984 YLAPG

>member
-1 MRNLSSRWKEKV
+1 MINVSNAFKKKIAEGYPV
-13 KNGMDVHYL
+13 IEEV
-22 KYADITLTDGT
+22 DITFPDGT
-33 VLNLTNADLWQNGMT
+33 VKTVNKEILNSGNDIIDGVDGSSFPIGQTVCKSLQLSLDNSQEQWKNYYFYGAKLRVKLKMELDDGTTETINRGMFTVATPEEYGEDVELTALDDMYKANKTYTTSLAFPQDAYVVLQDACQRCGISLGTGSGAMEHATFPIQSVPDGMT
-48 FEDSVSG
+48 FRDVIGCIAMIESANARIDNGGYLQLVKWDFSGVNVDNAPTVDSEG
-55 DSSFDIGSAIIN
+55 FLKFGGGSAIDSSGYISPVGDWMIDSDGFLYLN
-67 VLTLSI
+67 EGVNAPQRLRDYLSAPTLSTDNI
-73 NNFEGQYSDYDFEG
+73 VITGIQVKSGDTSYQYGSNEY
-87 AEAVCYIGLQF
+87 
-98 DDGIIEKTRICTAT
+98 
-112 VVEQPEDETVSID
+112 
-125 LTCED
+125 
-130 NMRKF
+130 
-135 DRNYSESKLIYPATR
+135 
-150 EQIVRDA
+150 
-157 CEVCGVTLQTVH
+157 
-169 FDNDDYIVKA
+169 
-179 RPSDDALTFRQVLQW
+179 VLQIENTLLQANQLPV
-194 VAQIGCQWM
+194 VAEWIGASLVGKQFRSM
-203 RCDEYGRLCVSWFDD
+203 EGDLLYNPLIEFGDMARTYDRKENVY
-218 ITEEKLIINENG
+218 ITPITYVASGLNG
-230 VLTTSSESNIVL
+230 ATTVRTQAESPIR
-242 KMSNQDETLTAEN
+242 
-255 GILFEN
+255 G
-261 DGTLSLYAVD
+261 
-271 GKGNVSNVSS
+271 SS
-281 TYGFTPQHTDVVIT
+281 TYNSD
-295 GVLVTEYNDSVGEEP
+295 
-310 EKYMAG
+310 A
-316 LKGYVLD
+316 LKT
-323 ISGNKLIQKG
+323 LIQA
-333 EGKKIASM
+333 KKLVE
-341 IAEKCVGM
+341 AEK
-349 SFRPFESECPTN
+349 N
-361 ISLEAG
+361 
-367 DVVII
+367 
-372 VDRNRKVYK
+372 
-381 SFITTTTL
+381 
-389 QPGNGQKIACNA
+389 
-401 KSAAKNSSTRYSQLT
+401 
-416 QAYVEARKMI
+416 
-426 KAEKTAREKALEEFG
+426 ARELAVGKLEEAMKG
-441 KRMDAATGVYTT
+441 ASGLYETSVL
-453 IEKQEDGSEVFYL
+453 QEDGSTITYL

-472 AESKAVWKMTSE
+472 EESKTIIKFTAE
-484 AWGVSTDGGKTWNGG
+484 AIGVSNDGGKTYPYGFIL
-499 MTVDGDTI
+499 TGDLITK
-507 VRILNAVGINADWIN
+507 ILYAEGINADYIN
-522 TGKLL
+522 AGKLL
-527 GKFIDAKNLRVSTED
+527 GKFVDAKNLRVSTED

-602 ANGNYTTFPE
+602 ADGNYTTFPK

-665 VNYKTFSITKQFSI
+665 VKYKTFSITKQFSI
-679 SKQKQGKQG
+679 AKQKQGKQG

-727 GNNKIL
+727 GNDKTL

-748 FSTIKNVDVDDGQYT
+748 FSTIKNMNVDDGQYT

-787 PQLATVTIPIINDTE
+787 PQLSTVTIPIVNDTE

-822 YVDGKLYLNGT
+822 YVDDKLFLNGT

-865 YIQSKSGN
+865 NIQSKSGN

-886 AVFSQSEDGDTA
+886 AVFSQSKDGDTA
-898 CNIKYGLHLFCKNIT
+898 CCVKYGMHIFCKNAT
-913 DSSGFIDPSGMFAI
+913 DSSGITDPSGMLAI
-927 SGLASN
+927 SGLTSN

-984 YLASG
+984 YLAPG

-1024 NYRTMVPAMMKLI
+1024 NYRTMIPAMMKLI

>member
-1 MRNLSSRWKEKV
+1 MINVSNAFKKKIAEGYPV
-13 KNGMDVHYL
+13 VEEV
-22 KYADITLTDGT
+22 DITFSDGT
-33 VLNLTNADLWQNGMT
+33 VKTVNKEILNSGNDIVDGVDGSSFPVGQTVCKSLQLSLDNSQEQWKNYYFYGAKLRVKLKMELDDGTTETINKGSFTVTTPEEYGEDVELTALDDMYKANKTYTTSLAFPQDAYVVLRDACQRCGISLGIGSGAMEHATFPIQSVPDGMT
-48 FEDSVSG
+48 FRDVIGCIAMIESANARIDNGGYLQLVKWDFSGVNVDNAPTVDSEG
-55 DSSFDIGSAIIN
+55 FLKFGGGSAIDSSGYISPVGDWMIDPDGFLYLN
-67 VLTLSI
+67 EGVNAPQRLRDYLSAPTLSTDNI
-73 NNFEGQYSDYDFEG
+73 VITGIQVKSDNASYQYGS
-87 AEAVCYIGLQF
+87 
-98 DDGIIEKTRICTAT
+98 
-112 VVEQPEDETVSID
+112 
-125 LTCED
+125 
-130 NMRKF
+130 
-135 DRNYSESKLIYPATR
+135 SEY
-150 EQIVRDA
+150 
-157 CEVCGVTLQTVH
+157 
-169 FDNDDYIVKA
+169 
-179 RPSDDALTFRQVLQW
+179 VLQIENTLLQANQLPV
-194 VAQIGCQWM
+194 VAEWIGASLVGKQFRSM
-203 RCDEYGRLCVSWFDD
+203 EGDLLYNPLIEFGDMARTYDRKENVY
-218 ITEEKLIINENG
+218 ITPITYVASGLNG
-230 VLTTSSESNIVL
+230 ATTVRTQAESPIR
-242 KMSNQDETLTAEN
+242 
-255 GILFEN
+255 G
-261 DGTLSLYAVD
+261 
-271 GKGNVSNVSS
+271 SS
-281 TYGFTPQHTDVVIT
+281 TYNSD
-295 GVLVTEYNDSVGEEP
+295 
-310 EKYMAG
+310 A
-316 LKGYVLD
+316 LKT
-323 ISGNKLIQKG
+323 LIQA
-333 EGKKIASM
+333 KKLVEV
-341 IAEKCVGM
+341 EK
-349 SFRPFESECPTN
+349 N
-361 ISLEAG
+361 
-367 DVVII
+367 
-372 VDRNRKVYK
+372 
-381 SFITTTTL
+381 
-389 QPGNGQKIACNA
+389 
-401 KSAAKNSSTRYSQLT
+401 
-416 QAYVEARKMI
+416 
-426 KAEKTAREKALEEFG
+426 ARELAVGKLEEAMKNASG
-441 KRMDAATGVYTT
+441 LYETSVL
-453 IEKQEDGSEVFYL
+453 QEDGSTITYL

-472 AESKAVWKMTSE
+472 EESKTIIKFTAE
-484 AWGVSTDGGKTWNGG
+484 AIGVSNDGGKTYPYGFIL
-499 MTVDGDTI
+499 TGDLIT
-507 VRILNAVGINADWIN
+507 RILYAEGINADYIN
-522 TGKLL
+522 AGKLL
-527 GKFIDAKNLRVSTED
+527 GEFVDAKNLRVSTED

-629 ASYTITEDNVTG
+629 ASYIITEENITG

-665 VNYKTFSITKQFSI
+665 VKYKTFSITKQFSI
-679 SKQKQGKQG
+679 AKQKQGKQG

-702 TTVIMRTADETY
+702 TTVIMRTANETY

-727 GNNKIL
+727 GSNKTL

-748 FSTIKNVDVDDGQYT
+748 FSTIKNVNVDDGQYT

-802 LTEKQIFNLLTHNG
+802 LTEKQIFNLLTNNG

-833 YIKGKTVAADKL
+833 YIKSKTVAADKL
-845 NVEDLYAVAAS
+845 NVDDLYAVAAS
-856 IAQWTIKEN
+856 IAQWVIKEN

-873 IRLYSDGRIKIGN
+873 IRLYSNGRLRIGN
-886 AVFSQSEDGDTA
+886 SVFSQSTDGDTA
-898 CNIKYGLHLFCKNIT
+898 CWIKYGLHLFCKNAT
-913 DSSGFIDPSGMFAI
+913 DSSGITDPSGMFAI
-927 SGLASN
+927 SGLTSN
-933 ASGSTLILYNNYV
+933 ASGSTLILYNDYV

-984 YLASG
+984 YLAPG
-989 DRFEGKPLPGFY
+989 DRFDGKPLPGFY

-1024 NYRTMVPAMMKLI
+1024 NYRTMIPAMMKLI

>member
-1 MRNLSSRWKEKV
+1 MINVSNAFKKKIAEGYPV
-13 KNGMDVHYL
+13 IEEV
-22 KYADITLTDGT
+22 DITFPDGT
-33 VLNLTNADLWQNGMT
+33 VKTVNKEILNSGNDIVDGVDGSSFPIGQTVCKSLQLSLDNSQEQWKNYYFYGAKLRVKLKMELDDGTTETINRGMFTVTTPEEYGEDVELTALDDMYKANKTYTTSLAFPQDAYVVLQDACQRCGISLGTGSGAMEHATFPIQSVPDGMT
-48 FEDSVSG
+48 FRDVIGCIAMIESANARIDNGGYLQLVKWDFSGVNVDNAPTVDSEG
-55 DSSFDIGSAIIN
+55 FLKFGGGSAIDSSGYISPVGDWMIDSDGFLYLN
-67 VLTLSI
+67 EGVNAPQRLRDYLSAPTLST
-73 NNFEGQYSDYDFEG
+73 D
-87 AEAVCYIGLQF
+87 
-98 DDGIIEKTRICTAT
+98 
-112 VVEQPEDETVSID
+112 
-125 LTCED
+125 
-130 NMRKF
+130 
-135 DRNYSESKLIYPATR
+135 
-150 EQIVRDA
+150 
-157 CEVCGVTLQTVH
+157 
-169 FDNDDYIVKA
+169 
-179 RPSDDALTFRQVLQW
+179 
-194 VAQIGCQWM
+194 
-203 RCDEYGRLCVSWFDD
+203 
-218 ITEEKLIINENG
+218 
-230 VLTTSSESNIVL
+230 NIVITGIQV
-242 KMSNQDETLTAEN
+242 KSGDASYQYGSNEYILQIENTLLQANQLPVVAEWIGALLIGKQFRSMEGDLLYNPLIEFGDMARTYDRKENVYITPITYVASGLN
-255 GILFEN
+255 GATTVKTQAESPIR
-261 DGTLSLYAVD
+261 G
-271 GKGNVSNVSS
+271 SS
-281 TYGFTPQHTDVVIT
+281 TYNSD
-295 GVLVTEYNDSVGEEP
+295 
-310 EKYMAG
+310 A
-316 LKGYVLD
+316 LKT
-323 ISGNKLIQKG
+323 LIQA
-333 EGKKIASM
+333 KKLVEV
-341 IAEKCVGM
+341 EK
-349 SFRPFESECPTN
+349 N
-361 ISLEAG
+361 
-367 DVVII
+367 
-372 VDRNRKVYK
+372 
-381 SFITTTTL
+381 
-389 QPGNGQKIACNA
+389 
-401 KSAAKNSSTRYSQLT
+401 
-416 QAYVEARKMI
+416 
-426 KAEKTAREKALEEFG
+426 ARELAVGKLEEAMKNASG
-441 KRMDAATGVYTT
+441 LYETPVL
-453 IEKQEDGSEVFYL
+453 QEDGSTITYL

-472 AESKAVWKMTSE
+472 EESKTIIKFTAE
-484 AWGVSTDGGKTWNGG
+484 AIGVSNDGGKTYPYGFIL
-499 MTVDGDTI
+499 TGDLITK
-507 VRILNAVGINADWIN
+507 ILYAEGINADYIN

-856 IAQWTIKEN
+856 IAQWIIEKN

-873 IRLYSDGRIKIGN
+873 IRLYSDGRLRIGN
-886 AVFSQSEDGDTA
+886 SVFSQSKDGDTA
-898 CNIKYGLHLFCKNIT
+898 CNIKYGLHLFCKNAT
-913 DSSGFIDPSGMFAI
+913 DSSGITDPSGMFAI
-927 SGLASN
+927 SGLTSN

-979 EYNEG
+979 EYNKG
-984 YLASG
+984 YLAPG

-1024 NYRTMVPAMMKLI
+1024 NYRTMVPAILKLI
-1037 QDQQE
+1037 QDQQK
-1042 TINSLNK
+1042 TINNL
-1049 RIERLERGE
+1049 IERVNELERKNIHE

>member
-1 MRNLSSRWKEKV
+1 MINVSNAFKKKIAEGYPV
-13 KNGMDVHYL
+13 IEEV
-22 KYADITLTDGT
+22 DITFSDGT
-33 VLNLTNADLWQNGMT
+33 VKTVNKEILNSGNDIVDGVDGSSFPVGQTVCKSLQLFLDNSQEQWKNYYFYGAKLRVKLKMELDDGTTETINKGSFTVTTPEEYGEDVELTALDDMYKANKTYTTSLTFPQDAYVVLQDACQRCGISLGIGSGAMKHATFPIQSVPDGMT
-48 FEDSVSG
+48 FRDVIGCIAMIESANARIDNGGYLQLVKWDFSGVNVDNAPTVDSEG
-55 DSSFDIGSAIIN
+55 FLKFGGGSAIDSSGYISPVGDWMIDPDGFLYLN
-67 VLTLSI
+67 EGVNAPQRLRDYLSAPTLSTDNI
-73 NNFEGQYSDYDFEG
+73 VITGIQVKSGDTSYQYGSNEY
-87 AEAVCYIGLQF
+87 
-98 DDGIIEKTRICTAT
+98 
-112 VVEQPEDETVSID
+112 
-125 LTCED
+125 
-130 NMRKF
+130 
-135 DRNYSESKLIYPATR
+135 
-150 EQIVRDA
+150 
-157 CEVCGVTLQTVH
+157 
-169 FDNDDYIVKA
+169 
-179 RPSDDALTFRQVLQW
+179 VLQIENTLLQANQLPV
-194 VAQIGCQWM
+194 VAEWIGASLVGKQFRSM
-203 RCDEYGRLCVSWFDD
+203 EGDLLYNPLIEFGDMARTYDRKENVY
-218 ITEEKLIINENG
+218 ITPITYVASGLNG
-230 VLTTSSESNIVL
+230 ATTVRTQAESPIR
-242 KMSNQDETLTAEN
+242 
-255 GILFEN
+255 G
-261 DGTLSLYAVD
+261 
-271 GKGNVSNVSS
+271 SS
-281 TYGFTPQHTDVVIT
+281 TYNSD
-295 GVLVTEYNDSVGEEP
+295 
-310 EKYMAG
+310 A
-316 LKGYVLD
+316 LKT
-323 ISGNKLIQKG
+323 LIQA
-333 EGKKIASM
+333 KKLVE
-341 IAEKCVGM
+341 AEK
-349 SFRPFESECPTN
+349 N
-361 ISLEAG
+361 
-367 DVVII
+367 
-372 VDRNRKVYK
+372 
-381 SFITTTTL
+381 
-389 QPGNGQKIACNA
+389 
-401 KSAAKNSSTRYSQLT
+401 
-416 QAYVEARKMI
+416 
-426 KAEKTAREKALEEFG
+426 ARELAVGKLEEAMKG
-441 KRMDAATGVYTT
+441 ASGLYETSVL
-453 IEKQEDGSEVFYL
+453 QEDGSTITYL

-472 AESKAVWKMTSE
+472 EESKTIIKFTAE
-484 AWGVSTDGGKTWNGG
+484 AIGVSNDGGKTYPYGFIL
-499 MTVDGDTI
+499 TGDLITK
-507 VRILNAVGINADWIN
+507 ILYAEGINADYIN
-522 TGKLL
+522 AGKLL
-527 GKFIDAKNLRVSTED
+527 GKFVDAKNLRVSTED

-602 ANGNYTTFPE
+602 ANGKYTTFPE

-617 QVMYGVENVTND
+617 QVMYGAENVTND
-629 ASYTITEDNVTG
+629 ASYTITEENITG

-665 VNYKTFSITKQFSI
+665 VSYKTFSITKQFSI
-679 SKQKQGKQG
+679 AKQKQGKQG

-702 TTVIMRTADETY
+702 TTVIMRTADGTY

-727 GNNKIL
+727 GSNKTL

-748 FSTIKNVDVDDGQYT
+748 FSTIKNVNVDDGQYT

-856 IAQWTIKEN
+856 IAQWVIKES

-873 IRLYSDGRIKIGN
+873 IRLYSDGRLRIGN
-886 AVFSQSEDGDTA
+886 SVFSQSTDGDTA
-898 CNIKYGLHLFCKNIT
+898 CWIKYGLHLFCKNAT
-913 DSSGFIDPSGMFAI
+913 DSSGITDPSGMFAI
-927 SGLASN
+927 SGLTSN
-933 ASGSTLILYNNYV
+933 ASGSTLILYNDYV

-984 YLASG
+984 YLAPG

-1024 NYRTMVPAMMKLI
+1024 NYRTMIPAMMKLI

>member
-1 MRNLSSRWKEKV
+1 MINVSNAFKKKIAEGYPV
-13 KNGMDVHYL
+13 IEEV
-22 KYADITLTDGT
+22 DITFPDGT
-33 VLNLTNADLWQNGMT
+33 VKTVNKEILNSGNDIVDGVDGSSFPIGQTVCKSLQLSLDNSQEQWKNYYFYGAKLRVKLKMELDDGTTETINRGTFTVTTPEEYGEDVELTALDDMYKANKTYTTSLAFPQDAYVVLQDACQRCGISLGTGSGAMEHATFPIQSVPDGMT
-48 FEDSVSG
+48 FRDVIGCIAMIESANARIDNGGYLQLVKWDFSGVNVDNAPTVDSEG
-55 DSSFDIGSAIIN
+55 FLKFGGGSAIDSSGYISPVGDWMIDSDGFLYLN
-67 VLTLSI
+67 EGVNAPQRLRDYLSAPTLST
-73 NNFEGQYSDYDFEG
+73 D
-87 AEAVCYIGLQF
+87 
-98 DDGIIEKTRICTAT
+98 
-112 VVEQPEDETVSID
+112 
-125 LTCED
+125 
-130 NMRKF
+130 
-135 DRNYSESKLIYPATR
+135 
-150 EQIVRDA
+150 
-157 CEVCGVTLQTVH
+157 
-169 FDNDDYIVKA
+169 
-179 RPSDDALTFRQVLQW
+179 
-194 VAQIGCQWM
+194 
-203 RCDEYGRLCVSWFDD
+203 
-218 ITEEKLIINENG
+218 
-230 VLTTSSESNIVL
+230 NIVITGIQV
-242 KMSNQDETLTAEN
+242 KSGDASYQYGSNEYILQIENTLLQANQLPVVAEWIGASLIGKQFRSMEGDLLYNPLIEFGDMARAYDRKENVYITPITYVASGLN
-255 GILFEN
+255 GATTVRTQAESPIR
-261 DGTLSLYAVD
+261 G
-271 GKGNVSNVSS
+271 SS
-281 TYGFTPQHTDVVIT
+281 TY
-295 GVLVTEYNDSVGEEP
+295 NSN
-310 EKYMAG
+310 A
-316 LKGYVLD
+316 LKT
-323 ISGNKLIQKG
+323 LIQA
-333 EGKKIASM
+333 KKLVEV
-341 IAEKCVGM
+341 EK
-349 SFRPFESECPTN
+349 N
-361 ISLEAG
+361 
-367 DVVII
+367 
-372 VDRNRKVYK
+372 
-381 SFITTTTL
+381 
-389 QPGNGQKIACNA
+389 
-401 KSAAKNSSTRYSQLT
+401 
-416 QAYVEARKMI
+416 
-426 KAEKTAREKALEEFG
+426 ARELAVGKLEEAMKNASG
-441 KRMDAATGVYTT
+441 LYETPVL
-453 IEKQEDGSEVFYL
+453 QEDGSTITYL

-472 AESKAVWKMTSE
+472 EESKTIIKFTAEAIAVSN
-484 AWGVSTDGGKTWNGG
+484 DGGKTYPYGFIL
-499 MTVDGDTI
+499 TGDLITK
-507 VRILNAVGINADWIN
+507 ILYAEGINADYIN

-602 ANGNYTTFPE
+602 ADGNYTTFPE

-629 ASYTITEDNVTG
+629 ASYTITEENITG
-641 TWDEKNHKYTVT
+641 TWDEKNHKYTAT

-679 SKQKQGKQG
+679 AKQKQGKQG
-688 DKGDSATTYVIETD
+688 NKGDSATTYVIETD
-702 TTVIMRTADETY
+702 ATVIMRTADETY

-720 FKNYVVS
+720 FKNYVIS
-727 GNNKIL
+727 GNNKTL

-748 FSTIKNVDVDDGQYT
+748 FSTIKNMNVDDGQYT

-787 PQLATVTIPIINDTE
+787 PQLATVTIPIVNDTE

-898 CNIKYGLHLFCKNIT
+898 CCVKYGMHIFCKNAT
-913 DSSGFIDPSGMFAI
+913 DSSGITDPSGMLAI
-927 SGLASN
+927 SGLTSN

-984 YLASG
+984 YLAPG

-1024 NYRTMVPAMMKLI
+1024 NYRTMVPAMLKLI
-1037 QDQQE
+1037 QDQQK
-1042 TINSLNK
+1042 TINNL
-1049 RIERLERGE
+1049 IERVNKLERKNIHE

>member
-1 MRNLSSRWKEKV
+1 MINVSNAFKKKIAEGYPV
-13 KNGMDVHYL
+13 IEEV
-22 KYADITLTDGT
+22 DITFSDGT
-33 VLNLTNADLWQNGMT
+33 VKTVNKEILNSGNDIVDGVDGSSFPVGQTVCKSLQLFLDNSQEQWKNYYFYGAKLRVKLKMELDDGTTETINKGSFTVTTPEEYGEDVELTALDDMYKANKTYTTSLAFPQDAYVVLQDACQRCGISLGTGSGAMEHATFSIQSVPDGMT
-48 FEDSVSG
+48 FRDVIGCIAMIESANARIDNGGYLQLVKWDFSGVNVDNAPTVDSEGFLKFGGGSVI
-55 DSSFDIGSAIIN
+55 DSSGYISPVGDWMIDPDGFLYLNEGVNAPQRLRDYLSAP
-67 VLTLSI
+67 TLSTDNI
-73 NNFEGQYSDYDFEG
+73 VITGIQVKGGDASYQYGSNEY
-87 AEAVCYIGLQF
+87 
-98 DDGIIEKTRICTAT
+98 
-112 VVEQPEDETVSID
+112 
-125 LTCED
+125 
-130 NMRKF
+130 
-135 DRNYSESKLIYPATR
+135 
-150 EQIVRDA
+150 
-157 CEVCGVTLQTVH
+157 
-169 FDNDDYIVKA
+169 
-179 RPSDDALTFRQVLQW
+179 VLQIENTLLQANQLPV
-194 VAQIGCQWM
+194 VAEWIGASLIGKQFRSM
-203 RCDEYGRLCVSWFDD
+203 EGDLLYNPLIEFGDMARTYDRKENVY
-218 ITEEKLIINENG
+218 ITPITYVASGLNG
-230 VLTTSSESNIVL
+230 TTTVKTQAESPIR
-242 KMSNQDETLTAEN
+242 
-255 GILFEN
+255 G
-261 DGTLSLYAVD
+261 
-271 GKGNVSNVSS
+271 SS
-281 TYGFTPQHTDVVIT
+281 TYNSD
-295 GVLVTEYNDSVGEEP
+295 
-310 EKYMAG
+310 A
-316 LKGYVLD
+316 LKT
-323 ISGNKLIQKG
+323 LIQA
-333 EGKKIASM
+333 KKLVEV
-341 IAEKCVGM
+341 EK
-349 SFRPFESECPTN
+349 N
-361 ISLEAG
+361 
-367 DVVII
+367 
-372 VDRNRKVYK
+372 
-381 SFITTTTL
+381 
-389 QPGNGQKIACNA
+389 
-401 KSAAKNSSTRYSQLT
+401 
-416 QAYVEARKMI
+416 ARKLAVG
-426 KAEKTAREKALEEFG
+426 KLEEAMKNASG
-441 KRMDAATGVYTT
+441 LYETSVL
-453 IEKQEDGSEVFYL
+453 QEDGSTITYL

-472 AESKAVWKMTSE
+472 EESKTIIKFTAE
-484 AWGVSTDGGKTWNGG
+484 AIGVSNDGGKTYPYGFIL
-499 MTVDGDTI
+499 TGDLITK
-507 VRILNAVGINADWIN
+507 ILYAEGINADYIN

-679 SKQKQGKQG
+679 AKQKQGKQG
-688 DKGDSATTYVIETD
+688 NKGDSATTYVIETD
-702 TTVIMRTADETY
+702 ATVIMRTADETY

-727 GNNKIL
+727 GNNKTL

-748 FSTIKNVDVDDGQYT
+748 FSTIKNMNVDDGQYT

-787 PQLATVTIPIINDTE
+787 PQLATVTIPVINDTE

-845 NVEDLYAVAAS
+845 NVDDLYAVAAS

-933 ASGSTLILYNNYV
+933 ASGSTLILHNNYV

-984 YLASG
+984 YLAPG

-1024 NYRTMVPAMMKLI
+1024 NYRTMIPAMMKLI

>member
-1 MRNLSSRWKEKV
+1 MINVSNAFKKKIAEGYPV
-13 KNGMDVHYL
+13 IEEV
-22 KYADITLTDGT
+22 DITFPDGT
-33 VLNLTNADLWQNGMT
+33 VKTVNKEILNSGNDIVDGVDGSSFPIGQTVCKSLQLSLDNSQEQWKNYYFYGAKLRVKLKMELDDGTTETINRGMFTVTTPEEYGEDVELTALDDMYKANKTYTTSLAFPQDAYVVLQDACQRCGISLGTGSGAMEHTTFQIQSVPDGMT
-48 FEDSVSG
+48 FRDVIGCIAMIESANARIDNGGYLQLVKWDFSGINVDNAPTVDSEGFLKFGGGSTIDSSGYISPVGDWMIDPDGFLYLNEGVNAPQRLRDYLSAPTLSTDNIVITGIQVKSG
-55 DSSFDIGSAIIN
+55 DASYQYGSN
-67 VLTLSI
+67 
-73 NNFEGQYSDYDFEG
+73 EY
-87 AEAVCYIGLQF
+87 
-98 DDGIIEKTRICTAT
+98 
-112 VVEQPEDETVSID
+112 
-125 LTCED
+125 
-130 NMRKF
+130 
-135 DRNYSESKLIYPATR
+135 
-150 EQIVRDA
+150 
-157 CEVCGVTLQTVH
+157 
-169 FDNDDYIVKA
+169 
-179 RPSDDALTFRQVLQW
+179 VLQIENTLLQANQLPV
-194 VAQIGCQWM
+194 VAEWIGASLIGKQFRSM
-203 RCDEYGRLCVSWFDD
+203 EGDLLYNPLIEFGDMARTYDRKENVY
-218 ITEEKLIINENG
+218 ITPITYVASGLNG
-230 VLTTSSESNIVL
+230 ATTVRTQAESPIR
-242 KMSNQDETLTAEN
+242 
-255 GILFEN
+255 G
-261 DGTLSLYAVD
+261 
-271 GKGNVSNVSS
+271 SS
-281 TYGFTPQHTDVVIT
+281 TYNSD
-295 GVLVTEYNDSVGEEP
+295 
-310 EKYMAG
+310 A
-316 LKGYVLD
+316 LKT
-323 ISGNKLIQKG
+323 LIQAKKLV
-333 EGKKIASM
+333 EVEKNVRELAIGK
-341 IAEKCVGM
+341 
-349 SFRPFESECPTN
+349 
-361 ISLEAG
+361 LEEAM
-367 DVVII
+367 
-372 VDRNRKVYK
+372 
-381 SFITTTTL
+381 
-389 QPGNGQKIACNA
+389 
-401 KSAAKNSSTRYSQLT
+401 KSASGLYETSVL
-416 QAYVEARKMI
+416 
-426 KAEKTAREKALEEFG
+426 
-441 KRMDAATGVYTT
+441 
-453 IEKQEDGSEVFYL
+453 QEDESTITYL

-472 AESKAVWKMTSE
+472 EESKTIIKFTAE
-484 AWGVSTDGGKTWNGG
+484 AIGVSNDGGKTYPYGFIL
-499 MTVDGDTI
+499 TGDLITK
-507 VRILNAVGINADWIN
+507 ILYAEGINADYIN

-527 GKFIDAKNLRVSTED
+527 GKFIDAKNLRVSTQD

-617 QVMYGVENVTND
+617 QVMYGVKNVTND

-702 TTVIMRTADETY
+702 ATVIMRTADGTY

-720 FKNYVVS
+720 FKNYVIS
-727 GNNKIL
+727 GNNKTL

-748 FSTIKNVDVDDGQYT
+748 FNTIKNMNVDDGQYT

-802 LTEKQIFNLLTHNG
+802 LTEKQIFNLLTDNG

-856 IAQWTIKEN
+856 IAQWVIKES

-873 IRLYSDGRIKIGN
+873 IRLYSNGRLRIGN
-886 AVFSQSEDGDTA
+886 SVFSQSTDGDTA
-898 CNIKYGLHLFCKNIT
+898 CWIKYGLHLFCKNAT
-913 DSSGFIDPSGMFAI
+913 DSSGITDPSGMFAI
-927 SGLASN
+927 SGLTSN
-933 ASGSTLILYNNYV
+933 ASGSTLILYKNYV

-979 EYNEG
+979 KYNEG
-984 YLASG
+984 YLAPG

-1042 TINSLNK
+1042 TINSLIK

>member
-1 MRNLSSRWKEKV
+1 MINVSNAFKKKIAEGYPV
-13 KNGMDVHYL
+13 IEEV
-22 KYADITLTDGT
+22 DITFSDGT
-33 VLNLTNADLWQNGMT
+33 VKTVNEEILNSGNDIVDGVDGSSFPIGQTVCKSLQLSLDNSQEQWKNYYFYGAKLRVKLKIELDDGTTETINRGMFTVTTPEEYGEDVELTALDDMYKANKTYTTSLAFPQDAYVVLRDACQRCGISLGIGSGAMEHATFPIQSVPDGMT
-48 FEDSVSG
+48 FRDVIGCIAMIESANARIDNGGYLQLVKWDFSGVNVDNAPTVDSEGFLKFGGGSVIDSSGYISPVGDWMIDPDGFLYLNEGVNAPQRLRDYLSAPTLSTDNIVITGIQVKSG
-55 DSSFDIGSAIIN
+55 DASYQYGSN
-67 VLTLSI
+67 EYVLQIENTL
-73 NNFEGQYSDYDFEG
+73 
-87 AEAVCYIGLQF
+87 
-98 DDGIIEKTRICTAT
+98 
-112 VVEQPEDETVSID
+112 
-125 LTCED
+125 
-130 NMRKF
+130 
-135 DRNYSESKLIYPATR
+135 
-150 EQIVRDA
+150 
-157 CEVCGVTLQTVH
+157 LQTNQLPVVAEWIGASLIGKQ
-169 FDNDDYIVKA
+169 FRSMEGDLLYNPLIEFGDMARTYDRKENVYITPITYVASGLNGATTVKTQA
-179 RPSDDALTFRQVLQW
+179 
-194 VAQIGCQWM
+194 
-203 RCDEYGRLCVSWFDD
+203 
-218 ITEEKLIINENG
+218 
-230 VLTTSSESNIVL
+230 ESPIR
-242 KMSNQDETLTAEN
+242 
-255 GILFEN
+255 G
-261 DGTLSLYAVD
+261 
-271 GKGNVSNVSS
+271 SS
-281 TYGFTPQHTDVVIT
+281 TYNSD
-295 GVLVTEYNDSVGEEP
+295 
-310 EKYMAG
+310 A
-316 LKGYVLD
+316 LKT
-323 ISGNKLIQKG
+323 LIQA
-333 EGKKIASM
+333 KKLVE
-341 IAEKCVGM
+341 AEK
-349 SFRPFESECPTN
+349 S
-361 ISLEAG
+361 
-367 DVVII
+367 
-372 VDRNRKVYK
+372 
-381 SFITTTTL
+381 
-389 QPGNGQKIACNA
+389 
-401 KSAAKNSSTRYSQLT
+401 
-416 QAYVEARKMI
+416 
-426 KAEKTAREKALEEFG
+426 ARELAVGKLEEAMKG
-441 KRMDAATGVYTT
+441 ASGLYETSVL
-453 IEKQEDGSEVFYL
+453 QEDGSTITYL

-472 AESKAVWKMTSE
+472 EESKTIIKFTAE
-484 AWGVSTDGGKTWNGG
+484 AIGVSNDGGKTYPYGFIL
-499 MTVDGDTI
+499 TGDLIT
-507 VRILNAVGINADWIN
+507 RILYAEGINADYIN
-522 TGKLL
+522 AGKLL
-527 GKFIDAKNLRVSTED
+527 GEFIDAKNLRVSTED

-665 VNYKTFSITKQFSI
+665 VKYKTFSITKQFSI
-679 SKQKQGKQG
+679 AKQKQGKQG

-727 GNNKIL
+727 GNNKTL

-748 FSTIKNVDVDDGQYT
+748 FNTIKNMNVDDGQYT

-787 PQLATVTIPIINDTE
+787 PQLATVTIPVINDAE

-886 AVFSQSEDGDTA
+886 AVFSQSKDGDTA
-898 CNIKYGLHLFCKNIT
+898 CCVKYGMHIFCKNAT
-913 DSSGFIDPSGMFAI
+913 DSSGITDPSGMLAI
-927 SGLASN
+927 SGLTSN
-933 ASGSTLILYNNYV
+933 ASGSTLILHNNYV

-984 YLASG
+984 YLAPG

-1042 TINSLNK
+1042 TINSLIK

>member
-1 MRNLSSRWKEKV
+1 MINVSNAFKKKIAEGYPV
-13 KNGMDVHYL
+13 VEEV
-22 KYADITLTDGT
+22 DITFSDGT
-33 VLNLTNADLWQNGMT
+33 VKTVNKEILNSGNDIVDGVDGSSFPIGQTVCKSLQLSLDNSQEQWKNYYFYGAKLRVKLKMELDDGTTETINKGSFTVTTPEEYGEDVELTALDDMYKANKTYTTSLTFPQDAYVVLQDACQRCGISLGIGPGAMEHATFPIQSVPDGITFRDVIGCIAMIESANARIDNGGYLQLVKWDFSGVNVDNAPT
-48 FEDSVSG
+48 VDSEGFLKFGGGSVIDSSGYISPVGDWMIDPDGFLYLNEGVNAPQRLRDYLSAPTLSTDNIVITGIQVKSG
-55 DSSFDIGSAIIN
+55 DTSYQYGSN
-67 VLTLSI
+67 
-73 NNFEGQYSDYDFEG
+73 EY
-87 AEAVCYIGLQF
+87 
-98 DDGIIEKTRICTAT
+98 
-112 VVEQPEDETVSID
+112 
-125 LTCED
+125 
-130 NMRKF
+130 
-135 DRNYSESKLIYPATR
+135 
-150 EQIVRDA
+150 
-157 CEVCGVTLQTVH
+157 
-169 FDNDDYIVKA
+169 
-179 RPSDDALTFRQVLQW
+179 VLQIENTLLQANQLPV
-194 VAQIGCQWM
+194 VAEWIGASLVGKQFRSM
-203 RCDEYGRLCVSWFDD
+203 EGDLLYNPLIEFGDMARTYDRKENVY
-218 ITEEKLIINENG
+218 ITPITYVASGLNG
-230 VLTTSSESNIVL
+230 ATTVRTQAESPIR
-242 KMSNQDETLTAEN
+242 
-255 GILFEN
+255 G
-261 DGTLSLYAVD
+261 
-271 GKGNVSNVSS
+271 SS
-281 TYGFTPQHTDVVIT
+281 TYNSD
-295 GVLVTEYNDSVGEEP
+295 
-310 EKYMAG
+310 A
-316 LKGYVLD
+316 LKT
-323 ISGNKLIQKG
+323 LIQA
-333 EGKKIASM
+333 KKLVE
-341 IAEKCVGM
+341 AEK
-349 SFRPFESECPTN
+349 N
-361 ISLEAG
+361 
-367 DVVII
+367 
-372 VDRNRKVYK
+372 
-381 SFITTTTL
+381 
-389 QPGNGQKIACNA
+389 
-401 KSAAKNSSTRYSQLT
+401 
-416 QAYVEARKMI
+416 
-426 KAEKTAREKALEEFG
+426 ARELAVGKLEEAMKG
-441 KRMDAATGVYTT
+441 ASGLYETSVL
-453 IEKQEDGSEVFYL
+453 QEDGSTITYL

-472 AESKAVWKMTSE
+472 EESKTIIKFTAE
-484 AWGVSTDGGKTWNGG
+484 AIGVSNDGGKTYPYGFIL
-499 MTVDGDTI
+499 TGDLITK
-507 VRILNAVGINADWIN
+507 ILYAEGINADYIN
-522 TGKLL
+522 AGKLL
-527 GKFIDAKNLRVSTED
+527 GKFVDAKNLRVSTED

-602 ANGNYTTFPE
+602 ANGKYTTFPE

-617 QVMYGVENVTND
+617 QVMYGAENVTND
-629 ASYTITEDNVTG
+629 ASYTITEENITG

-665 VNYKTFSITKQFSI
+665 VSYKTFSITKQFSI
-679 SKQKQGKQG
+679 AKQKQGKQG

-702 TTVIMRTADETY
+702 TNVIMRTADGTY

-727 GNNKIL
+727 GSNKTL

-748 FSTIKNVDVDDGQYT
+748 FSTIKNVNVDDGQYT

-856 IAQWTIKEN
+856 IAQWTIKEK

-873 IRLYSDGRIKIGN
+873 IRLYSDGRLRIGN
-886 AVFSQSEDGDTA
+886 SVFSQSTDGDTA
-898 CNIKYGLHLFCKNIT
+898 CWIKYGLHLFCKNAT
-913 DSSGFIDPSGMFAI
+913 DSSGITDPSGMFAI
-927 SGLASN
+927 SGLTSN

-979 EYNEG
+979 RYNDG
-984 YLASG
+984 YLAPG

-1001 AEDVYDAFPEGAML
+1001 AEDVYDAFPECAML

-1024 NYRTMVPAMMKLI
+1024 NYRTMIPAMMKLI

>member
-1 MRNLSSRWKEKV
+1 MINVSNAFKKKIAEGYPV
-13 KNGMDVHYL
+13 IEEV
-22 KYADITLTDGT
+22 DITFSDGT
-33 VLNLTNADLWQNGMT
+33 VKTVNKEILNSGNDIVDGVDGSSFPVGQTVCKSLQLSLDNSQEQWKNYYFYGAKLRVKLKMELDNGTTETINRGTFTVTTPEEYGEDVELTALDDMYKANKTYTTSLAFPQDAYVVLRDACQRCGISLGIGSGAMEHATFPIQSVPDGMT
-48 FEDSVSG
+48 FRDVIGCIAMIESANARIDNGGYLQLVKWDFSGVNVDNAPTVDSEGFLKFGGGSVIDSSGYISPVGDWMIDSDGFLYLNEGVNAPQRLRDYLSAPTLSTDNIVITGIQVKSG
-55 DSSFDIGSAIIN
+55 DASYQYGSNEYILQIENTLLQANQLPVVAEWIGASLIGKQFRSMEGDLLYNPLIEFGDMARTYDRKEN
-67 VLTLSI
+67 VYITPITYVASGL
-73 NNFEGQYSDYDFEG
+73 NG
-87 AEAVCYIGLQF
+87 ATTV
-98 DDGIIEKTRICTAT
+98 KTQA
-112 VVEQPEDETVSID
+112 
-125 LTCED
+125 
-130 NMRKF
+130 
-135 DRNYSESKLIYPATR
+135 ESPIR
-150 EQIVRDA
+150 
-157 CEVCGVTLQTVH
+157 G
-169 FDNDDYIVKA
+169 
-179 RPSDDALTFRQVLQW
+179 
-194 VAQIGCQWM
+194 
-203 RCDEYGRLCVSWFDD
+203 
-218 ITEEKLIINENG
+218 
-230 VLTTSSESNIVL
+230 
-242 KMSNQDETLTAEN
+242 
-255 GILFEN
+255 
-261 DGTLSLYAVD
+261 
-271 GKGNVSNVSS
+271 SS
-281 TYGFTPQHTDVVIT
+281 TYNSD
-295 GVLVTEYNDSVGEEP
+295 
-310 EKYMAG
+310 A
-316 LKGYVLD
+316 LKT
-323 ISGNKLIQKG
+323 LIQA
-333 EGKKIASM
+333 KKLVEV
-341 IAEKCVGM
+341 EK
-349 SFRPFESECPTN
+349 N
-361 ISLEAG
+361 
-367 DVVII
+367 
-372 VDRNRKVYK
+372 
-381 SFITTTTL
+381 
-389 QPGNGQKIACNA
+389 
-401 KSAAKNSSTRYSQLT
+401 
-416 QAYVEARKMI
+416 
-426 KAEKTAREKALEEFG
+426 ARELAVGKLEEAMKNASG
-441 KRMDAATGVYTT
+441 LYETPVL
-453 IEKQEDGSEVFYL
+453 QEDGSTITYL

-472 AESKAVWKMTSE
+472 EESKTIIKFTAE
-484 AWGVSTDGGKTWNGG
+484 AIGVSNDGGKTYPYGFIL
-499 MTVDGDTI
+499 TGDLIT
-507 VRILNAVGINADWIN
+507 RILYAEGINADYIN
-522 TGKLL
+522 AGKLL

-542 GTVTFYINEKGQVF
+542 GAVTFYINEKGQVF

-617 QVMYGVENVTND
+617 QVMYGAENVTND

-665 VNYKTFSITKQFSI
+665 VNYKTFFITKQFSI

-702 TTVIMRTADETY
+702 TTVIMRTADGTY

-727 GNNKIL
+727 GSNKTL

-748 FSTIKNVDVDDGQYT
+748 FSTIKNMNVDDGQYT

-845 NVEDLYAVAAS
+845 NVDDLYAVAAS

-873 IRLYSDGRIKIGN
+873 IRLYSDGRLRIGN
-886 AVFSQSEDGDTA
+886 SVFSQSTDGDTA
-898 CNIKYGLHLFCKNIT
+898 CWIKYGLHLFCKNAT
-913 DSSGFIDPSGMFAI
+913 DSSGITDPSGMFAI
-927 SGLASN
+927 SGLTSN

-984 YLASG
+984 YLAPG

-1024 NYRTMVPAMMKLI
+1024 NYRTMIPAMMKLI

>member
-1 MRNLSSRWKEKV
+1 MINVSNAFKKKIAEGYPV
-13 KNGMDVHYL
+13 IEEV
-22 KYADITLTDGT
+22 DITFPDGT
-33 VLNLTNADLWQNGMT
+33 VKTVNKEILNSGNDIVDGVDGSSFPIGQTVCKSLQLSLDNSQEQWKNYYFYGAKLRVKLKMELDDGTTETINRGMFTVTTPEEYGEDVELTALDDMYKANKTYTTSLAFPQDAYVVLQDACQRCGISLGTGSGAMEHATFPIQSVPDGMT
-48 FEDSVSG
+48 FRDVIGCIAMIESANARIDNGGYLQLVKWDFSGVNVDNAPTVDSEG
-55 DSSFDIGSAIIN
+55 FLKFGGGSAIDSSGYISPVGDWMIDSDGFLYLN
-67 VLTLSI
+67 EGVNAPQRLRDYLSAPTLST
-73 NNFEGQYSDYDFEG
+73 D
-87 AEAVCYIGLQF
+87 
-98 DDGIIEKTRICTAT
+98 
-112 VVEQPEDETVSID
+112 
-125 LTCED
+125 
-130 NMRKF
+130 
-135 DRNYSESKLIYPATR
+135 
-150 EQIVRDA
+150 
-157 CEVCGVTLQTVH
+157 
-169 FDNDDYIVKA
+169 
-179 RPSDDALTFRQVLQW
+179 
-194 VAQIGCQWM
+194 
-203 RCDEYGRLCVSWFDD
+203 
-218 ITEEKLIINENG
+218 
-230 VLTTSSESNIVL
+230 NIVITGIQV
-242 KMSNQDETLTAEN
+242 KSGDASYQYGSNEYILQIENTLLQANQLPVVAEWIGASLIGKQFRSMEGDLLYNPLIEFGDMARTYDRKENVYITPITYVASGLN
-255 GILFEN
+255 GATTVKTQAESPIR
-261 DGTLSLYAVD
+261 G
-271 GKGNVSNVSS
+271 SS
-281 TYGFTPQHTDVVIT
+281 TYNSD
-295 GVLVTEYNDSVGEEP
+295 
-310 EKYMAG
+310 A
-316 LKGYVLD
+316 LKT
-323 ISGNKLIQKG
+323 LIQA
-333 EGKKIASM
+333 KKLVEV
-341 IAEKCVGM
+341 EK
-349 SFRPFESECPTN
+349 N
-361 ISLEAG
+361 
-367 DVVII
+367 
-372 VDRNRKVYK
+372 
-381 SFITTTTL
+381 
-389 QPGNGQKIACNA
+389 
-401 KSAAKNSSTRYSQLT
+401 
-416 QAYVEARKMI
+416 
-426 KAEKTAREKALEEFG
+426 ARELAVGKLEEAMKNASG
-441 KRMDAATGVYTT
+441 LYETPVL
-453 IEKQEDGSEVFYL
+453 QEDGSTITYL

-472 AESKAVWKMTSE
+472 EESKTIIKFTAE
-484 AWGVSTDGGKTWNGG
+484 AIGVSNDGGKTYPYGFIL
-499 MTVDGDTI
+499 TGDLITK
-507 VRILNAVGINADWIN
+507 ILYAEGINADYIN

-602 ANGNYTTFPE
+602 ADGNYTTFPE

-629 ASYTITEDNVTG
+629 ASYTITEENITG

-679 SKQKQGKQG
+679 AKQKQGKQG
-688 DKGDSATTYVIETD
+688 NKGDSATTYVIETD

-720 FKNYVVS
+720 FKNYVIS
-727 GNNKIL
+727 GNNKTL

-748 FSTIKNVDVDDGQYT
+748 FNTIKNMNVDDGQYT

-822 YVDGKLYLNGT
+822 YADGKLYLNGT

-845 NVEDLYAVAAS
+845 NVEDLYAIAAS
-856 IAQWTIKEN
+856 IAQWIIKEN

-873 IRLYSDGRIKIGN
+873 IRLYSDGRLRIGN
-886 AVFSQSEDGDTA
+886 SVFSQSKDGDTA
-898 CNIKYGLHLFCKNIT
+898 CNIKYGLHLFCKNAT
-913 DSSGFIDPSGMFAI
+913 DSSGITDPSGMFAI
-927 SGLASN
+927 SGLTRN

-979 EYNEG
+979 EYNKG
-984 YLASG
+984 YLAPG

-1024 NYRTMVPAMMKLI
+1024 NYRTMVPAILKLI
-1037 QDQQE
+1037 QDQQK
-1042 TINSLNK
+1042 TINNL
-1049 RIERLERGE
+1049 IERVNELERKNIHE

>member
-1 MRNLSSRWKEKV
+1 MINVSNAFKKKIAEGYPV
-13 KNGMDVHYL
+13 IEEV
-22 KYADITLTDGT
+22 DITFSDGT
-33 VLNLTNADLWQNGMT
+33 VKTVNKEILN
-48 FEDSVSG
+48 SG
-55 DSSFDIGSAIIN
+55 NDIVDGVDGSSFPVGQTVCKSLQLFLDNSQEQWKNYYFYGAKLRVKLKMELDDGTTETINKGTFTVTTPEEYGEDVELTALDDMYKANKTYTTSLAFPQDAYVVLQDACQRCGISLGIGSGAMEHATFPIQSVPDGITFRDVIGCIAMIESANARIDNGGYLQLVKWDFSGVNVDNAPTVDSEGFLKFGGGSAIDSSGYISPVGDWMIDSDGFLYLN
-67 VLTLSI
+67 EGVNAPQRLRDYLSAPTLSTDNI
-73 NNFEGQYSDYDFEG
+73 VITGIQVKSGDASYQYGSNEY
-87 AEAVCYIGLQF
+87 
-98 DDGIIEKTRICTAT
+98 
-112 VVEQPEDETVSID
+112 
-125 LTCED
+125 
-130 NMRKF
+130 
-135 DRNYSESKLIYPATR
+135 
-150 EQIVRDA
+150 
-157 CEVCGVTLQTVH
+157 
-169 FDNDDYIVKA
+169 
-179 RPSDDALTFRQVLQW
+179 VLQIENTLLQANQLPV
-194 VAQIGCQWM
+194 VAEWIGASLVGKQFRSM
-203 RCDEYGRLCVSWFDD
+203 EGDLLYNPLIEFGDMARTYDRKENVY
-218 ITEEKLIINENG
+218 ITPITYVASGLNG
-230 VLTTSSESNIVL
+230 TTTVRTQAESPIR
-242 KMSNQDETLTAEN
+242 
-255 GILFEN
+255 G
-261 DGTLSLYAVD
+261 
-271 GKGNVSNVSS
+271 SS
-281 TYGFTPQHTDVVIT
+281 TYNSD
-295 GVLVTEYNDSVGEEP
+295 
-310 EKYMAG
+310 A
-316 LKGYVLD
+316 LKT
-323 ISGNKLIQKG
+323 LIQA
-333 EGKKIASM
+333 KKLVE
-341 IAEKCVGM
+341 AEK
-349 SFRPFESECPTN
+349 N
-361 ISLEAG
+361 
-367 DVVII
+367 
-372 VDRNRKVYK
+372 
-381 SFITTTTL
+381 
-389 QPGNGQKIACNA
+389 
-401 KSAAKNSSTRYSQLT
+401 
-416 QAYVEARKMI
+416 
-426 KAEKTAREKALEEFG
+426 ARELAVGKLEEAMKG
-441 KRMDAATGVYTT
+441 ASGLYETSVL
-453 IEKQEDGSEVFYL
+453 QEDGSTITYL

-472 AESKAVWKMTSE
+472 EESKTIIKFTAE
-484 AWGVSTDGGKTWNGG
+484 AIGVSNDGGKTYPYGFIL
-499 MTVDGDTI
+499 TGDLITK
-507 VRILNAVGINADWIN
+507 ILYAEGINADYIN
-522 TGKLL
+522 AGKLL
-527 GKFIDAKNLRVSTED
+527 GKFVDAKNLRVSTED

-617 QVMYGVENVTND
+617 QVMYGAQNVTND
-629 ASYTITEDNVTG
+629 ASYTITEENITG

-665 VNYKTFSITKQFSI
+665 VSYKTFSITKQFSI
-679 SKQKQGKQG
+679 AKQKQGKQG
-688 DKGDSATTYVIETD
+688 NKGDSATTYVIETD
-702 TTVIMRTADETY
+702 ATVIMRTADETY

-727 GNNKIL
+727 GSNKTL

-738 LVQTTTDGST
+738 LVQTTIDGST
-748 FSTIKNVDVDDGQYT
+748 FSTIKNVNVDDGQYT

-822 YVDGKLYLNGT
+822 YVDGKLFLNGT

-886 AVFSQSEDGDTA
+886 AVFSQSKDGDTA

-960 KNMTSSEAERLLD
+960 KSMTSSEAERLLD

-984 YLASG
+984 YLAPG

-1015 NESGQVEDW
+1015 NEDGQVEDW
-1024 NYRTMVPAMMKLI
+1024 NYRTMIPAMMKLI

>member
-1 MRNLSSRWKEKV
+1 MINVSNAFKKKIAEGYPV
-13 KNGMDVHYL
+13 IEEV
-22 KYADITLTDGT
+22 DITFSDGT
-33 VLNLTNADLWQNGMT
+33 VKTVNKEILNSGNDIVDGVDGSSFPIGQTVCKSLQLSLDNSQEQWKNYYFYGAKLRVKLKMELDDGTTETINRGMFTVTTPEEYGEDVELTALDDMYKANKTYTTSLAFPQDAYVVLQDACQRCGISLGTGSGAMEHATFPIQSVPDGMT
-48 FEDSVSG
+48 FRDVIGCIAMIESANARIDNGGYLQLVKWDFSGVNVDNAPTVDSEG
-55 DSSFDIGSAIIN
+55 FLKFGGGSAIDSSGYISPVGDWMIDLDGFLYLN
-67 VLTLSI
+67 EGANAPQRLRDYLSAPTLSTDNI
-73 NNFEGQYSDYDFEG
+73 VITGIQVKSGDASYQYGSNEY
-87 AEAVCYIGLQF
+87 
-98 DDGIIEKTRICTAT
+98 
-112 VVEQPEDETVSID
+112 
-125 LTCED
+125 
-130 NMRKF
+130 
-135 DRNYSESKLIYPATR
+135 
-150 EQIVRDA
+150 
-157 CEVCGVTLQTVH
+157 
-169 FDNDDYIVKA
+169 
-179 RPSDDALTFRQVLQW
+179 VLQIENTLLQAKQLPAVTEW
-194 VAQIGCQWM
+194 IGASLVGKQFRSMEGDLLYNPLIEFGDMARTYDRKENVYITPITYVASG
-203 RCDEYGRLCVSWFDD
+203 L
-218 ITEEKLIINENG
+218 NG
-230 VLTTSSESNIVL
+230 ATTVRTQAESPIR
-242 KMSNQDETLTAEN
+242 
-255 GILFEN
+255 G
-261 DGTLSLYAVD
+261 
-271 GKGNVSNVSS
+271 SS
-281 TYGFTPQHTDVVIT
+281 TYNSD
-295 GVLVTEYNDSVGEEP
+295 
-310 EKYMAG
+310 A
-316 LKGYVLD
+316 LKT
-323 ISGNKLIQKG
+323 LIQA
-333 EGKKIASM
+333 KKLVEV
-341 IAEKCVGM
+341 EK
-349 SFRPFESECPTN
+349 N
-361 ISLEAG
+361 
-367 DVVII
+367 
-372 VDRNRKVYK
+372 
-381 SFITTTTL
+381 
-389 QPGNGQKIACNA
+389 
-401 KSAAKNSSTRYSQLT
+401 
-416 QAYVEARKMI
+416 
-426 KAEKTAREKALEEFG
+426 ARELAVGKLEEAMRSASG
-441 KRMDAATGVYTT
+441 LYETSVL
-453 IEKQEDGSEVFYL
+453 QEDGSTITYL

-472 AESKAVWKMTSE
+472 EESKTIIKFTAE
-484 AWGVSTDGGKTWNGG
+484 AIGVSNDGGKTYPYGFIL
-499 MTVDGDTI
+499 TGDLITK
-507 VRILNAVGINADWIN
+507 ILYAEGINADYIN
-522 TGKLL
+522 AGKLL

-542 GTVTFYINEKGQVF
+542 GAVTFYINEKGQVF
-556 IQPTAFFLSD
+556 IQPTAFFLSN

-602 ANGNYTTFPE
+602 ANGNYTTFPK

-629 ASYTITEDNVTG
+629 ASYTITEENITG

-653 GLSADTGHVNFV
+653 GLSADTGHVNFTV
-665 VNYKTFSITKQFSI
+665 SYKTFSITKQFSI
-679 SKQKQGKQG
+679 AKQKQGKQG

-702 TTVIMRTADETY
+702 ATVIMRTADETY

-727 GNNKIL
+727 GNNKTL

-748 FSTIKNVDVDDGQYT
+748 FSTIKNVNVDDGQYT

-802 LTEKQIFNLLTHNG
+802 LTEKQIFNLLTDNG

-856 IAQWTIKEN
+856 IAQWVIKKS

-873 IRLYSDGRIKIGN
+873 IRLYSDGRLRIGN
-886 AVFSQSEDGDTA
+886 SVFSQSTDGDTA
-898 CNIKYGLHLFCKNIT
+898 CNIKYGLHLFCKNAT
-913 DSSGFIDPSGMFAI
+913 DSSGITDPSGMFAI
-927 SGLASN
+927 SGLTSN
-933 ASGSTLILYNNYV
+933 ASGSTLILHNNYV

-960 KNMTSSEAERLLD
+960 KNMTSGEAERLLD

-984 YLASG
+984 YLAPG

-1037 QDQQE
+1037 QDQQG

>member
-1 MRNLSSRWKEKV
+1 MINVSNAFKKKIAEGYPV
-13 KNGMDVHYL
+13 IEEV
-22 KYADITLTDGT
+22 DITFPDGT
-33 VLNLTNADLWQNGMT
+33 VKTVNKEILNSGNDIVDGVDGSSFPIGQTVCKSLQLSLDNSQEQWKNYYFYGAKLRVKLKMELDDGTTETINRGMFTVTTPEEYGEDVELTALDDMYKANKTYTTSLAFPQDAYVVLQDACQRCGISLGTGSGAMEHATFPIQSVPDGMT
-48 FEDSVSG
+48 FRDVIGCIAMIESANARIDNGGYLQLVKWDFSGINVDNAPTVDSEG
-55 DSSFDIGSAIIN
+55 FLKFGGGSAIDSSGYISPVGDWMIDSDGFLYLN
-67 VLTLSI
+67 EGVNAPQRLRDYLSAPTLST
-73 NNFEGQYSDYDFEG
+73 D
-87 AEAVCYIGLQF
+87 
-98 DDGIIEKTRICTAT
+98 
-112 VVEQPEDETVSID
+112 
-125 LTCED
+125 
-130 NMRKF
+130 
-135 DRNYSESKLIYPATR
+135 
-150 EQIVRDA
+150 
-157 CEVCGVTLQTVH
+157 
-169 FDNDDYIVKA
+169 
-179 RPSDDALTFRQVLQW
+179 
-194 VAQIGCQWM
+194 
-203 RCDEYGRLCVSWFDD
+203 
-218 ITEEKLIINENG
+218 
-230 VLTTSSESNIVL
+230 NIVITGIQV
-242 KMSNQDETLTAEN
+242 KSGDASYQYGSNEYILQIENTLLQANQLPVVAEWIGASLIGKQFRSMEGDLLYNPLIEFGDMARTYDRKENVYITPITYVASGLN
-255 GILFEN
+255 GATTVKTQAESPIR
-261 DGTLSLYAVD
+261 G
-271 GKGNVSNVSS
+271 SS
-281 TYGFTPQHTDVVIT
+281 TYNSD
-295 GVLVTEYNDSVGEEP
+295 
-310 EKYMAG
+310 A
-316 LKGYVLD
+316 LKT
-323 ISGNKLIQKG
+323 LIQA
-333 EGKKIASM
+333 KKLVEV
-341 IAEKCVGM
+341 EK
-349 SFRPFESECPTN
+349 N
-361 ISLEAG
+361 
-367 DVVII
+367 
-372 VDRNRKVYK
+372 
-381 SFITTTTL
+381 
-389 QPGNGQKIACNA
+389 
-401 KSAAKNSSTRYSQLT
+401 
-416 QAYVEARKMI
+416 
-426 KAEKTAREKALEEFG
+426 ARELAVGKLEEAMKNASG
-441 KRMDAATGVYTT
+441 LYETPVL
-453 IEKQEDGSEVFYL
+453 QEDGSTITYL

-472 AESKAVWKMTSE
+472 EESKTIIKFTAE
-484 AWGVSTDGGKTWNGG
+484 AIGVSNDGGKTYPYGFIL
-499 MTVDGDTI
+499 TGDLITK
-507 VRILNAVGINADWIN
+507 ILYAEGINADYIN

-602 ANGNYTTFPE
+602 ADGNYTTFPE

-629 ASYTITEDNVTG
+629 ASYTITEENITG
-641 TWDEKNHKYTVT
+641 TWDKKNHKYTVT

-679 SKQKQGKQG
+679 AKQKQGKQG
-688 DKGDSATTYVIETD
+688 NKGDSATTYVIETD
-702 TTVIMRTADETY
+702 TTVIMRTVDETY

-727 GNNKIL
+727 GNNKTL

-748 FSTIKNVDVDDGQYT
+748 FSTIKNMNVDDGQYT

-802 LTEKQIFNLLTHNG
+802 LTEKQIFNLLTNNG

-979 EYNEG
+979 EYNKG
-984 YLASG
+984 YLAPG

-1042 TINSLNK
+1042 TINSLIK

>member
-1 MRNLSSRWKEKV
+1 MINVSNAFKKKIAEGYPV
-13 KNGMDVHYL
+13 IEEV
-22 KYADITLTDGT
+22 DITFPDGT
-33 VLNLTNADLWQNGMT
+33 VKTVNKEILNSGNDIVDGVDGSSFPIGQTVCKSLQLSLDNSQEQWKNYYFYGAKLRVKLKMELDDGTTETINRGTFTVTTPEEYGEDVELTALDDMYKANKTYTTSLAFPQDAYVVLQDACQRCGISLGTGSGAMEHATFPIQSVPDGMT
-48 FEDSVSG
+48 FRDVIGCIAMIESANARIDNGGYLQLVKWDFSGVNVDNAPTVDSEG
-55 DSSFDIGSAIIN
+55 FLKFGGGSAIDSSGYISPVGDWMIDSDGFLYLN
-67 VLTLSI
+67 EGVNAPQRLRDYLSAPTLSTDNI
-73 NNFEGQYSDYDFEG
+73 VITGIQVKSGDASYQYGSNEY
-87 AEAVCYIGLQF
+87 
-98 DDGIIEKTRICTAT
+98 
-112 VVEQPEDETVSID
+112 
-125 LTCED
+125 
-130 NMRKF
+130 
-135 DRNYSESKLIYPATR
+135 
-150 EQIVRDA
+150 
-157 CEVCGVTLQTVH
+157 
-169 FDNDDYIVKA
+169 
-179 RPSDDALTFRQVLQW
+179 VLQIENTLLQANQLPV
-194 VAQIGCQWM
+194 VAEWIGASLIGKQFRSM
-203 RCDEYGRLCVSWFDD
+203 EGDLLYNPLIEFGDMARTYDRKENVY
-218 ITEEKLIINENG
+218 ITPITYVASGLNG
-230 VLTTSSESNIVL
+230 ATTVKTQAESPIR
-242 KMSNQDETLTAEN
+242 
-255 GILFEN
+255 G
-261 DGTLSLYAVD
+261 
-271 GKGNVSNVSS
+271 SS
-281 TYGFTPQHTDVVIT
+281 TY
-295 GVLVTEYNDSVGEEP
+295 NSN
-310 EKYMAG
+310 A
-316 LKGYVLD
+316 LKT
-323 ISGNKLIQKG
+323 LIQA
-333 EGKKIASM
+333 KKLVEV
-341 IAEKCVGM
+341 EK
-349 SFRPFESECPTN
+349 N
-361 ISLEAG
+361 
-367 DVVII
+367 
-372 VDRNRKVYK
+372 
-381 SFITTTTL
+381 
-389 QPGNGQKIACNA
+389 
-401 KSAAKNSSTRYSQLT
+401 
-416 QAYVEARKMI
+416 
-426 KAEKTAREKALEEFG
+426 ARELAVGKLEEAMKNASG
-441 KRMDAATGVYTT
+441 LYETPVL
-453 IEKQEDGSEVFYL
+453 QEDGSTITYL

-472 AESKAVWKMTSE
+472 EESKTIIKFTAE
-484 AWGVSTDGGKTWNGG
+484 AIGVSNDGGKTYPYGFIL
-499 MTVDGDTI
+499 TGDLITK
-507 VRILNAVGINADWIN
+507 ILYAEGINADYIN
-522 TGKLL
+522 AGKLL

-617 QVMYGVENVTND
+617 QVMYGAQNVTND
-629 ASYTITEDNVTG
+629 ASYTITEENITG
-641 TWDEKNHKYTVT
+641 IWDEKNHKYTAT

-665 VNYKTFSITKQFSI
+665 VKYKTFSITKQFSI
-679 SKQKQGKQG
+679 AKQKQGKQG

-727 GNNKIL
+727 GSNKTL

-748 FSTIKNVDVDDGQYT
+748 FSTIKNMNVDDGQYT

-787 PQLATVTIPIINDTE
+787 PQLATVTIPIVNDTE

-856 IAQWTIKEN
+856 IAQWIIKEN

-984 YLASG
+984 YLAPG

>member
-1 MRNLSSRWKEKV
+1 MINVSNAFKKKIAEGYPV
-13 KNGMDVHYL
+13 IEEV
-22 KYADITLTDGT
+22 DITFPDGT
-33 VLNLTNADLWQNGMT
+33 VKTVNKEILNSGNDIVDGVDGSSFPIGQTVCKSLQLSLDNSQEQWKNYYFYGAKLRVKLKMELDDGTTETINRGMFTVTTPEEYGEDVELTALDDMYKANKTYTTSLAFPQDAYVVLQDACQRCGISLGTGSGAMEHATFPIQSVPDGMT
-48 FEDSVSG
+48 FRDVIGCIAMIESANARIDNGGYLQLVKWDFSGVNVDNAPTVDSEG
-55 DSSFDIGSAIIN
+55 FLKFGGGSAIDSSGYISPVGDWMIDSDGFLYLN
-67 VLTLSI
+67 EGVNAPQRLRDYLSAPTLST
-73 NNFEGQYSDYDFEG
+73 D
-87 AEAVCYIGLQF
+87 
-98 DDGIIEKTRICTAT
+98 
-112 VVEQPEDETVSID
+112 
-125 LTCED
+125 
-130 NMRKF
+130 
-135 DRNYSESKLIYPATR
+135 
-150 EQIVRDA
+150 
-157 CEVCGVTLQTVH
+157 
-169 FDNDDYIVKA
+169 
-179 RPSDDALTFRQVLQW
+179 
-194 VAQIGCQWM
+194 
-203 RCDEYGRLCVSWFDD
+203 
-218 ITEEKLIINENG
+218 
-230 VLTTSSESNIVL
+230 NIVITGIQV
-242 KMSNQDETLTAEN
+242 KSGDASYQYGSNEYILQIENTLLQANQLPVVAEWIGASLIGKQFRSMEGDLLYNPLIEFGDMARTYDRKENVYITPITYVASGLN
-255 GILFEN
+255 GATTVKTQAESPIR
-261 DGTLSLYAVD
+261 G
-271 GKGNVSNVSS
+271 SS
-281 TYGFTPQHTDVVIT
+281 TYNSD
-295 GVLVTEYNDSVGEEP
+295 
-310 EKYMAG
+310 A
-316 LKGYVLD
+316 LKT
-323 ISGNKLIQKG
+323 LIQA
-333 EGKKIASM
+333 KKLVEV
-341 IAEKCVGM
+341 EK
-349 SFRPFESECPTN
+349 N
-361 ISLEAG
+361 
-367 DVVII
+367 
-372 VDRNRKVYK
+372 
-381 SFITTTTL
+381 
-389 QPGNGQKIACNA
+389 
-401 KSAAKNSSTRYSQLT
+401 
-416 QAYVEARKMI
+416 
-426 KAEKTAREKALEEFG
+426 ARELAVGKLEEAMKNASG
-441 KRMDAATGVYTT
+441 LYETPVL
-453 IEKQEDGSEVFYL
+453 QEDGSTITYL

-472 AESKAVWKMTSE
+472 EESKTIIKFTAE
-484 AWGVSTDGGKTWNGG
+484 AIGVSNDGGKTYPYGFIL
-499 MTVDGDTI
+499 TGDLITK
-507 VRILNAVGINADWIN
+507 ILYAEGINADYIN

-602 ANGNYTTFPE
+602 ADGNYTTFPE

-629 ASYTITEDNVTG
+629 ASYTITEENITG
-641 TWDEKNHKYTVT
+641 TWDGKNHKYTVA

-727 GNNKIL
+727 GSNKTL

-748 FSTIKNVDVDDGQYT
+748 FNTIKNMNVDDGQYT

-787 PQLATVTIPIINDTE
+787 PQLATVTIPIVNDTE
-802 LTEKQIFNLLTHNG
+802 LTEKQIFNLLTNNG

-979 EYNEG
+979 EYNKG
-984 YLASG
+984 YLAPG

-1001 AEDVYDAFPEGAML
+1001 AEDVYEAFPEGAML
-1015 NESGQVEDW
+1015 NESGQIEDW
-1024 NYRTMVPAMMKLI
+1024 NYRTMVPAMLKLI

-1042 TINSLNK
+1042 TINSLIK

>member
-1 MRNLSSRWKEKV
+1 MINVSNAFKKKIAEGYPV
-13 KNGMDVHYL
+13 IEEV
-22 KYADITLTDGT
+22 DITFPDGT
-33 VLNLTNADLWQNGMT
+33 VKTVNKEILNSGNDIVDGVDGSSFPIGQTVCKSLQLSLDNSQEQWKNYYFYGAKLRVKLKMELDDGTTETINRGMFTVTTPEEYGEDVELTALDDMYKANKTYTTSLAFPQDAYVVLQDACQRCGISLGTGSGAMEHATFPIQSVPDGMT
-48 FEDSVSG
+48 FRDVIGCIAMIESANARIDNGGYLQLVKWDFSGVNVDNAPTVDSEG
-55 DSSFDIGSAIIN
+55 FLKFGGGSAIDSSGYISPVGDWMIDSDGFLYLN
-67 VLTLSI
+67 EGVNAPQRLRDYLSAPTLSTDNI
-73 NNFEGQYSDYDFEG
+73 VITGIQVKSGDASYQYGSNEY
-87 AEAVCYIGLQF
+87 
-98 DDGIIEKTRICTAT
+98 
-112 VVEQPEDETVSID
+112 
-125 LTCED
+125 
-130 NMRKF
+130 
-135 DRNYSESKLIYPATR
+135 
-150 EQIVRDA
+150 
-157 CEVCGVTLQTVH
+157 
-169 FDNDDYIVKA
+169 
-179 RPSDDALTFRQVLQW
+179 VLQIENTLLQANQLPV
-194 VAQIGCQWM
+194 VAEWIGALLIGKQFRSM
-203 RCDEYGRLCVSWFDD
+203 EGDLLYNPLIEFGDMARTYDRKENVY
-218 ITEEKLIINENG
+218 ITPITYVASGLNG
-230 VLTTSSESNIVL
+230 ATTVRTQAESPIR
-242 KMSNQDETLTAEN
+242 
-255 GILFEN
+255 G
-261 DGTLSLYAVD
+261 
-271 GKGNVSNVSS
+271 SS
-281 TYGFTPQHTDVVIT
+281 TY
-295 GVLVTEYNDSVGEEP
+295 NSNS
-310 EKYMAG
+310 
-316 LKGYVLD
+316 LKT
-323 ISGNKLIQKG
+323 LIQA
-333 EGKKIASM
+333 KKLVE
-341 IAEKCVGM
+341 AEK
-349 SFRPFESECPTN
+349 N
-361 ISLEAG
+361 
-367 DVVII
+367 
-372 VDRNRKVYK
+372 
-381 SFITTTTL
+381 
-389 QPGNGQKIACNA
+389 
-401 KSAAKNSSTRYSQLT
+401 
-416 QAYVEARKMI
+416 
-426 KAEKTAREKALEEFG
+426 ARELAVGKLEEAMKNASG
-441 KRMDAATGVYTT
+441 LYETSV
-453 IEKQEDGSEVFYL
+453 IQEDGSAITYL

-472 AESKAVWKMTSE
+472 EESKTIIKFTAEVIAVSN
-484 AWGVSTDGGKTWNGG
+484 DGGKTYPYGFIL
-499 MTVDGDTI
+499 TGDLITK
-507 VRILNAVGINADWIN
+507 ILYAEGINADYIN

-602 ANGNYTTFPE
+602 ADGNYTTFPE

-629 ASYTITEDNVTG
+629 ASYTITEENITG
-641 TWDEKNHKYTVT
+641 TWDEKNHKYTAT

-679 SKQKQGKQG
+679 AKQKQGKQG
-688 DKGDSATTYVIETD
+688 NKGDSATTYVIETD
-702 TTVIMRTADETY
+702 ATVIMRTADETY

-720 FKNYVVS
+720 FKNYVVT
-727 GNNKIL
+727 GNNKTL

-787 PQLATVTIPIINDTE
+787 PQLATVTIPIVNDTE
-802 LTEKQIFNLLTHNG
+802 LTEKQIFNLLTNNG

-845 NVEDLYAVAAS
+845 NVEDLYAIAAS
-856 IAQWTIKEN
+856 IAQWVIKEN

-886 AVFSQSEDGDTA
+886 AVFSQSTDGDTA
-898 CNIKYGLHLFCKNIT
+898 CNIKYGLHLFCKNAT
-913 DSSGFIDPSGMFAI
+913 DSSGITDPSGMFAI
-927 SGLASN
+927 SGLTSN

-979 EYNEG
+979 KYNEG
-984 YLASG
+984 YLAPG

-1042 TINSLNK
+1042 TINSLIK

>member
-1 MRNLSSRWKEKV
+1 MINVSNAFKKKIVEGYPV
-13 KNGMDVHYL
+13 IEEV
-22 KYADITLTDGT
+22 DITFPDGT
-33 VLNLTNADLWQNGMT
+33 VKTVNKEILNSGNDIVDGVDGSSFPIGQTVCKSLQLSLDNSQEQWKNYYFYGAKLRVKLKMELDDGTTETINRGMFTVTTPEEYGEDVELTALDDMYKANKTYTTSLAFPQDAYVVLQDACQRCGISLGTGSGAMEHATFPIQSVPDGMT
-48 FEDSVSG
+48 FRDVIGCIAMIESANARIDNGGYLQLVKWDFSGVNVDNAPTVDSEG
-55 DSSFDIGSAIIN
+55 FLKFGGGSAIDSSGYISPVGDWMIDSDGFLYLN
-67 VLTLSI
+67 EGVNAPQRLRDYLSAPTLST
-73 NNFEGQYSDYDFEG
+73 D
-87 AEAVCYIGLQF
+87 
-98 DDGIIEKTRICTAT
+98 
-112 VVEQPEDETVSID
+112 
-125 LTCED
+125 
-130 NMRKF
+130 
-135 DRNYSESKLIYPATR
+135 
-150 EQIVRDA
+150 
-157 CEVCGVTLQTVH
+157 
-169 FDNDDYIVKA
+169 
-179 RPSDDALTFRQVLQW
+179 
-194 VAQIGCQWM
+194 
-203 RCDEYGRLCVSWFDD
+203 
-218 ITEEKLIINENG
+218 
-230 VLTTSSESNIVL
+230 NIVITGIQV
-242 KMSNQDETLTAEN
+242 KSGDASYQYGSNEYILQIENTLLQANQLPVVAEWIGASLIGKQFRSMEGDLLYNPLIEFGDMARTYDRKENVYITPITYAASGLN
-255 GILFEN
+255 GATTVKTQAESPIR
-261 DGTLSLYAVD
+261 G
-271 GKGNVSNVSS
+271 SS
-281 TYGFTPQHTDVVIT
+281 TYNSD
-295 GVLVTEYNDSVGEEP
+295 
-310 EKYMAG
+310 A
-316 LKGYVLD
+316 LKT
-323 ISGNKLIQKG
+323 LIQA
-333 EGKKIASM
+333 KKLVEV
-341 IAEKCVGM
+341 EK
-349 SFRPFESECPTN
+349 N
-361 ISLEAG
+361 
-367 DVVII
+367 
-372 VDRNRKVYK
+372 
-381 SFITTTTL
+381 
-389 QPGNGQKIACNA
+389 
-401 KSAAKNSSTRYSQLT
+401 
-416 QAYVEARKMI
+416 
-426 KAEKTAREKALEEFG
+426 ARELAVGKLEEAMKNASG
-441 KRMDAATGVYTT
+441 LYETPVL
-453 IEKQEDGSEVFYL
+453 QEDGSTITYL

-472 AESKAVWKMTSE
+472 EESKTIIKFTAE
-484 AWGVSTDGGKTWNGG
+484 AIGVSNDGGKTYPYGFIL
-499 MTVDGDTI
+499 TGDLITK
-507 VRILNAVGINADWIN
+507 ILYAEGINADYIN
-522 TGKLL
+522 AGKLL

-566 NKTLDEAIADKTIEE
+566 NKTLDEAIADKAIEE

-602 ANGNYTTFPE
+602 ADGNYTTFPE

-617 QVMYGVENVTND
+617 QVMYGAENVTND
-629 ASYTITEDNVTG
+629 VSYTITEDNVTG

-679 SKQKQGKQG
+679 AKQKQGKQG
-688 DKGDSATTYVIETD
+688 NKGDSATTYVIETD
-702 TTVIMRTADETY
+702 ATVIMRTADETY

-727 GNNKIL
+727 GNNKTL

-748 FSTIKNVDVDDGQYT
+748 FNTIKNMNVDDGQYT

-845 NVEDLYAVAAS
+845 NVEDLYAVTAS
-856 IAQWTIKEN
+856 IAQWVIKKS

-873 IRLYSDGRIKIGN
+873 IRLYSDGRLRIGN
-886 AVFSQSEDGDTA
+886 SVFSQSTDGDTA
-898 CNIKYGLHLFCKNIT
+898 CWIKYGLHLFCKNAT
-913 DSSGFIDPSGMFAI
+913 DSSGITDPSGMFAI
-927 SGLASN
+927 SGLTSN
-933 ASGSTLILYNNYV
+933 ASGSTLILHNNYV

-960 KNMTSSEAERLLD
+960 KNMTSGEAERLLD

-979 EYNEG
+979 KYNEG
-984 YLASG
+984 YLAPG

-1042 TINSLNK
+1042 TINSLIK

>member
-1 MRNLSSRWKEKV
+1 MINVSNAFKKKIAEGYPV
-13 KNGMDVHYL
+13 VEEV
-22 KYADITLTDGT
+22 DITFSDGT
-33 VLNLTNADLWQNGMT
+33 VKTVNKEILNSGNDIVDGVDGSSFPIGQTVCKSLQLSLDNSQEQWKNYYFYGAKLRVKLKMELDDGTTEIINKGSFTVTTPEEYGEDVELTALDDMYKANKTYTTSLTFPQDAYVVLQDACQRCGISLGIGPGAMEHATFPIQSVPDGITFRDVIGCIAMIESANARIDNGGYLQLVKWDFSGVNVDNAPT
-48 FEDSVSG
+48 VDSEGFLKFGGGSVIDSSGYISPVGDWMIDPDGFLYLNEGVNAPQRLRDYLSAPTLSTDNIVITGIQVKSG
-55 DSSFDIGSAIIN
+55 DTSYQYGSN
-67 VLTLSI
+67 
-73 NNFEGQYSDYDFEG
+73 EY
-87 AEAVCYIGLQF
+87 
-98 DDGIIEKTRICTAT
+98 
-112 VVEQPEDETVSID
+112 
-125 LTCED
+125 
-130 NMRKF
+130 
-135 DRNYSESKLIYPATR
+135 
-150 EQIVRDA
+150 
-157 CEVCGVTLQTVH
+157 
-169 FDNDDYIVKA
+169 
-179 RPSDDALTFRQVLQW
+179 VLQIENTLLQANQLPV
-194 VAQIGCQWM
+194 VAEWIGASLVGKQFRSM
-203 RCDEYGRLCVSWFDD
+203 EGDLLYNPLIEFGDMARTYDRKENVY
-218 ITEEKLIINENG
+218 ITPITYVASGLNG
-230 VLTTSSESNIVL
+230 ATTVRTQAESPIR
-242 KMSNQDETLTAEN
+242 
-255 GILFEN
+255 G
-261 DGTLSLYAVD
+261 
-271 GKGNVSNVSS
+271 SS
-281 TYGFTPQHTDVVIT
+281 TYNSD
-295 GVLVTEYNDSVGEEP
+295 
-310 EKYMAG
+310 A
-316 LKGYVLD
+316 LKT
-323 ISGNKLIQKG
+323 LIQA
-333 EGKKIASM
+333 KKLVE
-341 IAEKCVGM
+341 AEK
-349 SFRPFESECPTN
+349 N
-361 ISLEAG
+361 
-367 DVVII
+367 
-372 VDRNRKVYK
+372 
-381 SFITTTTL
+381 
-389 QPGNGQKIACNA
+389 
-401 KSAAKNSSTRYSQLT
+401 
-416 QAYVEARKMI
+416 
-426 KAEKTAREKALEEFG
+426 ARELAVGKLEEAMKNASG
-441 KRMDAATGVYTT
+441 LYETPVL
-453 IEKQEDGSEVFYL
+453 QEDGSTITYL

-472 AESKAVWKMTSE
+472 EESKTIIKFTAE
-484 AWGVSTDGGKTWNGG
+484 AIGVSNDGGKTYPYGFIL
-499 MTVDGDTI
+499 TGDLITK
-507 VRILNAVGINADWIN
+507 ILYAEGINADYIN

-602 ANGNYTTFPE
+602 ADGNYTTFPK
-612 CSTTV
+612 CSTIV

-665 VNYKTFSITKQFSI
+665 VKYKTFSITKQFSI
-679 SKQKQGKQG
+679 AKQKQGKQG
-688 DKGDSATTYVIETD
+688 NKGDSATTYVIETD
-702 TTVIMRTADETY
+702 TTVIMRTADGTY

-727 GNNKIL
+727 GSNKTL

-748 FSTIKNVDVDDGQYT
+748 FSTIKNVNVDDGQYT

-845 NVEDLYAVAAS
+845 NVDDLYAVAAS

-886 AVFSQSEDGDTA
+886 AVFSQSKDGDTA

-927 SGLASN
+927 SGLTSN
-933 ASGSTLILYNNYV
+933 ASGSTLILHNNYV

-979 EYNEG
+979 RYNDG
-984 YLASG
+984 YLAPG

-1042 TINSLNK
+1042 TINSLIK

>member
-1 MRNLSSRWKEKV
+1 MINVSNAFKKKIAEGYPV
-13 KNGMDVHYL
+13 IEEV
-22 KYADITLTDGT
+22 DITFSDGT
-33 VLNLTNADLWQNGMT
+33 VKTVNKEILNSGNDIVDGVDGSSFPVGQTVCKSLQLSLDNSQEQWKNYYFYGAKLRVKLKMKLDDGTTETINKGTFTVTTPEEYGEDVELTALDDMYKANKTYTTSLAFPQDAYVVLQDACQRCGISLGIGSGAMEHATFQIQSVPDGMT
-48 FEDSVSG
+48 FRDVIGCIAMIESANARIDNGGYLQLVKWDFSGVNVDNAPTVDSEGFLKFGGGSVIDSSGYISPVGDWMIDPDGFLYLNEGVNAPQRLRDYLSAPTLSTDNIVITGIQVKSG
-55 DSSFDIGSAIIN
+55 DASYQYGSN
-67 VLTLSI
+67 EYVLQIENTL
-73 NNFEGQYSDYDFEG
+73 
-87 AEAVCYIGLQF
+87 
-98 DDGIIEKTRICTAT
+98 
-112 VVEQPEDETVSID
+112 
-125 LTCED
+125 
-130 NMRKF
+130 
-135 DRNYSESKLIYPATR
+135 
-150 EQIVRDA
+150 
-157 CEVCGVTLQTVH
+157 LQTNQLSVVAEWIGASLIGKQ
-169 FDNDDYIVKA
+169 FRSMEGDLLYNPLIEFGDMARTYDRKENVYIT
-179 RPSDDALTFRQVLQW
+179 PITY
-194 VAQIGCQWM
+194 VASG
-203 RCDEYGRLCVSWFDD
+203 L
-218 ITEEKLIINENG
+218 NG
-230 VLTTSSESNIVL
+230 ATTVRTQAESPIR
-242 KMSNQDETLTAEN
+242 
-255 GILFEN
+255 G
-261 DGTLSLYAVD
+261 
-271 GKGNVSNVSS
+271 SS
-281 TYGFTPQHTDVVIT
+281 TYNSN
-295 GVLVTEYNDSVGEEP
+295 VLKT
-310 EKYMAG
+310 
-316 LKGYVLD
+316 
-323 ISGNKLIQKG
+323 LIQA
-333 EGKKIASM
+333 KKLVEV
-341 IAEKCVGM
+341 EK
-349 SFRPFESECPTN
+349 N
-361 ISLEAG
+361 
-367 DVVII
+367 
-372 VDRNRKVYK
+372 
-381 SFITTTTL
+381 
-389 QPGNGQKIACNA
+389 
-401 KSAAKNSSTRYSQLT
+401 
-416 QAYVEARKMI
+416 
-426 KAEKTAREKALEEFG
+426 ARELAVGKLEEAMKNASG
-441 KRMDAATGVYTT
+441 LYETPVL
-453 IEKQEDGSEVFYL
+453 QEDGSTITYL

-472 AESKAVWKMTSE
+472 EESKTIIKFTAE
-484 AWGVSTDGGKTWNGG
+484 AIGVSNDGGKTYPYGFIL
-499 MTVDGDTI
+499 TGDLIT
-507 VRILNAVGINADWIN
+507 RILYAEGINADYIN

-629 ASYTITEDNVTG
+629 ASYTITEENITG
-641 TWDEKNHKYTVT
+641 TWDEKNHKYTVA

-679 SKQKQGKQG
+679 AKQKQGKQG

-702 TTVIMRTADETY
+702 ATVIMRTADETY

-727 GNNKIL
+727 GSNKTL

-748 FSTIKNVDVDDGQYT
+748 FNTIKNMNVDDGQYT

-787 PQLATVTIPIINDTE
+787 PQLATVTIPIVNDTE

-822 YVDGKLYLNGT
+822 YVDDKLYLNGT

-856 IAQWTIKEN
+856 IAQWVIKEN

-873 IRLYSDGRIKIGN
+873 IRLYSDGRLRIGN
-886 AVFSQSEDGDTA
+886 SVFSQSKDGDTA
-898 CNIKYGLHLFCKNIT
+898 CWIKYGLHLFCKNAT
-913 DSSGFIDPSGMFAI
+913 DSSGITDPSGMFAI
-927 SGLASN
+927 SGLTSN

-979 EYNEG
+979 EYNKG
-984 YLASG
+984 YLAPG

-1001 AEDVYDAFPEGAML
+1001 AEDVYNAFPEGAML

-1024 NYRTMVPAMMKLI
+1024 NYRTMIPAMLKLI
-1037 QDQQE
+1037 QNQQE
-1042 TINSLNK
+1042 TINNLVERVNK
-1049 RIERLERGE
+1049 LERKNIHE

>member
-1 MRNLSSRWKEKV
+1 MINVSNAFKKKIAEGYPV
-13 KNGMDVHYL
+13 VEEV
-22 KYADITLTDGT
+22 DITFSDGT
-33 VLNLTNADLWQNGMT
+33 VKTVNKEILNSGNDIVDGVDGSSFPIGQTVCKSLQLSLDNSQEQWKNYYFYGAKLRVKLKMELDDGTTETINKGSFTVTTPEEYGEDVELTALDDMYKANKTYTTSLTFPQDAYVVLQDACQRCGISLGIGPGAMEHATFPIQSVPDGITFRDVIGCIAMIESANARIDNGGYLQLVKWDFSGVNVDNAPT
-48 FEDSVSG
+48 VDSEGFLKFGGGSVIDSSGYISPVGDWMIDPDGFLYLNEGVNAPQRLRDYLSAPTLSTDNIVITGIQVKSG
-55 DSSFDIGSAIIN
+55 DASYQYGSN
-67 VLTLSI
+67 EYVLQIENTL
-73 NNFEGQYSDYDFEG
+73 
-87 AEAVCYIGLQF
+87 
-98 DDGIIEKTRICTAT
+98 
-112 VVEQPEDETVSID
+112 
-125 LTCED
+125 
-130 NMRKF
+130 
-135 DRNYSESKLIYPATR
+135 
-150 EQIVRDA
+150 
-157 CEVCGVTLQTVH
+157 LQTNQLSVVAEWIGASLIGKQ
-169 FDNDDYIVKA
+169 FRSMEGDLLYNPLIEFGDMARTYDRKENVYIT
-179 RPSDDALTFRQVLQW
+179 PITY
-194 VAQIGCQWM
+194 VASG
-203 RCDEYGRLCVSWFDD
+203 L
-218 ITEEKLIINENG
+218 NG
-230 VLTTSSESNIVL
+230 ATTVRTQAESPIR
-242 KMSNQDETLTAEN
+242 
-255 GILFEN
+255 G
-261 DGTLSLYAVD
+261 
-271 GKGNVSNVSS
+271 SS
-281 TYGFTPQHTDVVIT
+281 TYNSN
-295 GVLVTEYNDSVGEEP
+295 VLKT
-310 EKYMAG
+310 
-316 LKGYVLD
+316 
-323 ISGNKLIQKG
+323 LIQA
-333 EGKKIASM
+333 KKLVEV
-341 IAEKCVGM
+341 EK
-349 SFRPFESECPTN
+349 N
-361 ISLEAG
+361 
-367 DVVII
+367 
-372 VDRNRKVYK
+372 
-381 SFITTTTL
+381 
-389 QPGNGQKIACNA
+389 
-401 KSAAKNSSTRYSQLT
+401 
-416 QAYVEARKMI
+416 
-426 KAEKTAREKALEEFG
+426 ARELAVGKLEEAMKNASG
-441 KRMDAATGVYTT
+441 LYETPVL
-453 IEKQEDGSEVFYL
+453 QEDGSTITYL

-472 AESKAVWKMTSE
+472 EESKTIIKFTAE
-484 AWGVSTDGGKTWNGG
+484 AIGVSNDGGKTYPYGFIL
-499 MTVDGDTI
+499 TGDLITK
-507 VRILNAVGINADWIN
+507 ILYAEGINADYIN
-522 TGKLL
+522 AGKLL
-527 GKFIDAKNLRVSTED
+527 GKFVDAKNLRVSTED

-617 QVMYGVENVTND
+617 QVMYGAQNVTND
-629 ASYTITEDNVTG
+629 ASYTITEENITG

-665 VNYKTFSITKQFSI
+665 VSYKTFSITKQFSI
-679 SKQKQGKQG
+679 AKQKQGKQG

-702 TTVIMRTADETY
+702 TNVIMRTADGTY

-727 GNNKIL
+727 GSNKTL

-748 FSTIKNVDVDDGQYT
+748 FSTIKNVNVDDGQYT

-845 NVEDLYAVAAS
+845 NVDDLYAVAAS

-979 EYNEG
+979 RYNDG
-984 YLASG
+984 YLAPG

-1024 NYRTMVPAMMKLI
+1024 NYRTMIPAMMKLI

-1042 TINSLNK
+1042 TINSLIK